1 MSKREIRAKRL
12 VAAVL
17 LAISVQMWS
26 APPLWAAEASVQT
39 ETSAAGEA
47 KETKETKNAKAADS
61 ETGGEADAGEE
72 ETVVVPVIGYSTRSA
87 AGSDYGVMPLAD
99 MAVDGALTGVTGING
114 SELVVD
120 KVNNNFFI
128 GTIQD
133 GGSFDKSSKNNAAI
147 GLDIRVDQ
155 NGNNSVFGIEA
166 TGWGESV
173 SVFGYNAT
181 ADNFG
186 SSFGAGARSEDGNG
200 SAFGYNAEAW
210 GGTGNSAFGYKAKA
224 ISGGYGVAVGSE
236 AIVEVDR
243 GIAIG
248 AFAHIEKYEGYA
260 EAGNIA
266 IGTEAH
272 TKALYSMAIGD
283 HADSTFKNSIAIGA
297 SSNTTAENQVSFGTA
312 WVSTEVIEWTARRS
326 LAGISDID
334 MEGALTGVNKIDMK
348 NGALTG
354 VSTINGN
361 VLVAMN
367 EDVTNKS
374 LAIGTGAAFINPYSS
389 AIIYKNA
396 IAIGNGTGVLGDG
409 SLAVGYYSDYN
420 AALAGGIG
428 SIALNG
434 WTNGGDYNVAIGG
447 SAIDADNV
455 VAIGYE
461 SYSDSSN
468 AVVIGSHAQ
477 AGRNSSVLGYAA
489 DAGYMNSV
497 AIGAYSRTTE
507 ENQVSFGHKAGDKYG
522 DGGRDTYSGDLFRS
536 LVNVADIEMHGALTG
551 VTGIDGVT
559 VSGTDA
565 STGLTVGVN
574 AVIGKTDTPFSST
587 GFAVAKD
594 GAVTAKTVNGATIT
608 GTGFNG
614 VTLSTDG
621 KVNGA
626 VITSNSFNGVTL
638 EKGADSHY
646 KVGGVDVTKMQT
658 DVAGKADAATVTALD
673 TRVGKSET
681 DIGTLKTTVGDS
693 SKGLVKDT
701 ADLKAAVGDSTTG
714 LAAVNTKVGALEGK
728 TANIGYAEATGTTVD
743 GVTMKAGNIGLG
755 GEWSWNETSKVYES
769 NGKGRLTGLTSIND
783 MNVFFG
789 SDGDGT
795 SIVMGTTLGYNAI
808 SVVGLGYGGT
818 IDGEAAVYVG
828 SNASALGNS
837 SVAIGAGA
845 SARESLSTALGG
857 DTEAAGENSTAVGN
871 GGRAKAENSVTLGYS
886 AKVGEGHTNSVAVG
900 ANSATTAADQV
911 AFGTG
916 EVKTVDG
923 AEVVTWTNRRSL
935 AGISDIDMAGNI
947 SLGGEWSWNDAG
959 TSYISNGLGNL
970 TGVTG
975 INGIEFFN
983 YDCGDGPV
991 LAIGSTIGNDST
1003 ANSVGLGINTII
1015 EGYGSVAI
1023 GVSTNVR
1030 GNGATGVGSGVS
1042 ADGENSVA
1050 VGSNAFATT
1059 DGATAVG
1066 SASRVYAEGGSALGY
1081 GTSVAAAH
1089 TNSVA
1094 IGAKSA
1100 TGAANQVS
1108 FGHKVGDRNEYGGS
1122 NFTDDLFRSLVN
1134 VADIEMHGALTGVT
1148 GIDGVTV
1155 SGTDASTG
1163 LTVGGNAVI
1172 GKTDTPFSSTGF
1184 AVAKDGAVTAKTVN
1198 GAAITSN
1205 SFNGVTLEKGADSHY
1220 KVGGVDVTKMQT
1232 DVAGKA
1238 DAATV
1243 TALDTRVGKS
1253 ETDIGTL
1260 KTTVGDSSKG
1270 LVKDTAD
1277 LKAAVGDSSKGLV
1290 KQVSDVDTAYKAAD
1304 TVLQGRAKTLE
1315 DKTAGISRSGSTT
1328 TLETNTSVSS
1338 SGITTN
1344 KATVSGATAT
1354 TLENGKLTVGAAAV
1368 QNTGFAVGSSS
1379 LNNGSLTI
1387 DGNNKLTT
1395 AGLTASKVTVGAVTV
1410 SGGKVSGLTDAAL
1423 SAVSTE
1429 AVTGKQLN
1437 ATNTTVSAL
1446 DTAYKAAD
1454 TQIRTD
1460 FAAADTTLQNNI
1472 DAKVAQTAYDTKMS
1486 DLDNAD
1492 NALSGRATALETKTA
1507 KFNTAGD
1514 NLTGMANITS
1524 TAATLGGVGFAS
1536 AGVMTGVASI
1546 DGIAIDASRNLSNA
1560 GTYNGVTVAAA
1571 GISGTSVFNGAAI
1584 TNNSFNGV
1592 TLEKSADNHYKVGGV
1607 DVSALKT
1614 TVDSISADGVGTADT
1629 AGIKRDTTGTATTT
1643 IETNTAISSSGITTN
1658 KATVS
1663 GATATTLENGKLTV
1677 GAATVQN
1684 TGFAVGSSS
1693 LNNGSLTVDGN
1704 NKLTTAGLTASKVT
1718 VGAVTVSGGKVSGL
1732 TDAALSA
1739 VSTEAVTGKQLN
1751 ATNTTVSALDTAYKA
1766 ADTQIRTDFAAADT
1780 TLQNNIDAKV
1790 AQTAYDTKM
1799 SALDS
1804 ADTALGSRAAAL
1816 ETAVNDSTTGLAA
1829 VNAKVGALDTA
1840 YQAADTQIRT
1850 DFAAADTALKT
1861 ELNTAIDEKAKK
1873 ATDLAGYGITDAYTK
1888 TAADEKITAATA
1900 DMATKTQVTADI
1912 GIAKTALESAYQ
1924 AADTALSDRAA
1935 ALETAATGM
1944 SYDAG
1949 KNTTTFTGGVT
1960 ATVLTAGEFK
1970 VGATGFGFG
1979 NDGALTAKTVNGI
1992 EIKKDESKV
2001 MVGGI
2006 DLTALS
2012 NGDVVTDNTKG
2023 IGRNQDTA
2031 TTTIETNTAISSS
2044 GITTNAVTASGTVK
2058 ASEFVEGSQKLSDKY
2073 AAKTALA
2080 DYTTTTDMNTK
2091 LADYATTT
2099 AVDTKLADYAKSDSV
2114 YSKAAADTAFAK
2126 AGDVDTLKTT
2136 VGDADGGLV
2145 KDVTE
2150 LQSGKADNATTLA
2163 GYGIADAYTQT
2174 EINEKIVE
2182 ATKDLATSA
2191 TVTDIQSGLD
2201 EVTGKTAGL
2210 SYDTASG
2217 SSKFSGSVVIGNEG
2231 AKTHTQITDDA
2242 IIFGEGTDKQV
2253 TVDASGIHVGKKAAG
2268 GIALYADADGTHID
2282 HTSLVTGSVTA
2293 DNLNGVAISGNA
2305 TDGLS
2310 VGGVSIKALSERLDS
2325 LEQDG
2330 VATADMG
2337 GIKRTDV
2344 VENSGKTIIEDTT
2357 SFTKDGLKTANLEA
2371 TTAALGGVNFAA
2383 GAVTGVSS
2391 INGVVFGS
2399 DGKIGGVSLSGG
2411 KVDGVDVGWL
2421 DQRVKSLED
2430 NGTGGG
2436 GTGGGGSSANTSGIH
2451 KPDGDTTNIEGNT
2464 SITTDGID
2472 TNKVNASD
2480 AIVVADGEKN
2490 KTVISKDGILVAEG
2504 EKNQVKIN
2512 EDGIHVGKNSS
2523 VVNDTDGFITDKG
2536 LYIGVSSSSDTS
2548 TAKFS
2553 VAPNGNLSSKAG
2565 DYGFSNTSADGAK
2578 FTHSGDTAYG
2588 TGSQLDT
2595 TIQGNKV
2602 TTGRIDTDELYV
2614 DGNKVTVAGGTIGQT
2629 DAVDNH
2635 LSGADADGNTV
2646 TNDFKTSAVNGT
2658 TQAAEKTSAD
2668 GKESTKTVNNTSAGG
2683 TSVTTSR
2690 TTTDSKD
2697 NVTVKESSFGTNE
2710 KGMTLSTSNKVT
2722 DKDGKVTKDT
2732 SGTTTM
2738 TGDSISVSKTTTTTE
2753 KDADGNEKEVTKT
2766 SGTTIGSGE
2775 VTLKREDGSTIEVG
2789 SAIEGMQSD
2798 MRELDGRV
2806 NRMGVEI
2813 KEVGALSAA
2822 LAGLHPQPENA
2833 NSRADF
2839 AMAMGSYEGKQALAL
2854 GGFYR
2859 PDKRTMLSIGAS
2871 TTSSKHMMNMG
2882 ISIAL
2887 DRLPEAERRAKEAAK
2902 AAGVEQETLNRVLE
2916 RLAALEQDNRRLQA
2930 DNEKRDV
2937 AYEKLAA
2944 NYTQLKEKYIEE
2956 TADRQQ
2962 PEQAEAEE

>member
-1 MSKREIRAKRL
+1 MYARAGFKD
-12 VAAVL
+12 
-17 LAISVQMWS
+17 SV
-26 APPLWAAEASVQT
+26 
-39 ETSAAGEA
+39 
-47 KETKETKNAKAADS
+47 
-61 ETGGEADAGEE
+61 
-72 ETVVVPVIGYSTRSA
+72 
-87 AGSDYGVMPLAD
+87 
-99 MAVDGALTGVTGING
+99 
-114 SELVVD
+114 
-120 KVNNNFFI
+120 
-128 GTIQD
+128 
-133 GGSFDKSSKNNAAI
+133 AI
-147 GLDIRVDQ
+147 GF
-155 NGNNSVFGIEA
+155 S
-166 TGWGESV
+166 S
-173 SVFGYNAT
+173 NAT
-181 ADNFG
+181 ADN
-186 SSFGAGARSEDGNG
+186 
-200 SAFGYNAEAW
+200 
-210 GGTGNSAFGYKAKA
+210 
-224 ISGGYGVAVGSE
+224 
-236 AIVEVDR
+236 
-243 GIAIG
+243 
-248 AFAHIEKYEGYA
+248 
-260 EAGNIA
+260 
-266 IGTEAH
+266 
-272 TKALYSMAIGD
+272 M
-283 HADSTFKNSIAIGA
+283 
-297 SSNTTAENQVSFGTA
+297 VSFGVTENGG
-312 WVSTEVIEWTARRS
+312 STWTTRRS
-326 LAGISDID
+326 LEGIANID
-334 MEGALTGVNKIDMK
+334 MEGTINLGGTWTKNASGIYESNGKGKLTGLTSINDTEVFIGNDGDALVVNI
-348 NGALTG
+348 GAYLGPNAMGTISLG
-354 VSTINGN
+354 EGNYVDGSYAISLGYNVTTEGSYSVS
-361 VLVAMN
+361 
-367 EDVTNKS
+367 
-374 LAIGTGAAFINPYSS
+374 IGAVSS
-389 AIIYKNA
+389 ATKDHSTALGGDAYAEGVGSTA
-396 IAIGNGTGVLGDG
+396 I
-409 SLAVGYYSDYN
+409 GYYSRIEGEN
-420 AALAGGIG
+420 STALGANSTVAAEH
-428 SIALNG
+428 
-434 WTNGGDYNVAIGG
+434 T
-447 SAIDADNV
+447 
-455 VAIGYE
+455 
-461 SYSDSSN
+461 
-468 AVVIGSHAQ
+468 
-477 AGRNSSVLGYAA
+477 
-489 DAGYMNSV
+489 NSV
-497 AIGAYSRTTE
+497 AIGSESATSAADQVSFGHKAGDKQSTSGSATYDTDLFRSLVNVADIDMHGNISLGGEWKENTTSGLYESNGKGELNGVTSINGVIFAKDSMNNQEGLLIGTLAPDTYYSGSWSVMIGTNIDNQAIDAVGIGNDIKLTGDGSVAIGNSAEALSSGGGYPTAIGFSARAIGDDVVAIGAKSYAEHEYSVALGNDSSTSA

-522 DGGRDTYSGDLFRS
+522 DGGRDTY
-536 LVNVADIEMHGALTG
+536 
-551 VTGIDGVT
+551 
-559 VSGTDA
+559 
-565 STGLTVGVN
+565 
-574 AVIGKTDTPFSST
+574 
-587 GFAVAKD
+587 
-594 GAVTAKTVNGATIT
+594 
-608 GTGFNG
+608 
-614 VTLSTDG
+614 
-621 KVNGA
+621 
-626 VITSNSFNGVTL
+626 
-638 EKGADSHY
+638 
-646 KVGGVDVTKMQT
+646 
-658 DVAGKADAATVTALD
+658 
-673 TRVGKSET
+673 
-681 DIGTLKTTVGDS
+681 
-693 SKGLVKDT
+693 
-701 ADLKAAVGDSTTG
+701 
-714 LAAVNTKVGALEGK
+714 
-728 TANIGYAEATGTTVD
+728 
-743 GVTMKAGNIGLG
+743 
-755 GEWSWNETSKVYES
+755 
-769 NGKGRLTGLTSIND
+769 
-783 MNVFFG
+783 G
-789 SDGDGT
+789 S
-795 SIVMGTTLGYNAI
+795 
-808 SVVGLGYGGT
+808 
-818 IDGEAAVYVG
+818 
-828 SNASALGNS
+828 
-837 SVAIGAGA
+837 
-845 SARESLSTALGG
+845 
-857 DTEAAGENSTAVGN
+857 
-871 GGRAKAENSVTLGYS
+871 
-886 AKVGEGHTNSVAVG
+886 
-900 ANSATTAADQV
+900 
-911 AFGTG
+911 
-916 EVKTVDG
+916 
-923 AEVVTWTNRRSL
+923 
-935 AGISDIDMAGNI
+935 
-947 SLGGEWSWNDAG
+947 
-959 TSYISNGLGNL
+959 
-970 TGVTG
+970 
-975 INGIEFFN
+975 
-983 YDCGDGPV
+983 
-991 LAIGSTIGNDST
+991 
-1003 ANSVGLGINTII
+1003 
-1015 EGYGSVAI
+1015 
-1023 GVSTNVR
+1023 
-1030 GNGATGVGSGVS
+1030 
-1042 ADGENSVA
+1042 
-1050 VGSNAFATT
+1050 
-1059 DGATAVG
+1059 
-1066 SASRVYAEGGSALGY
+1066 
-1081 GTSVAAAH
+1081 
-1089 TNSVA
+1089 
-1094 IGAKSA
+1094 
-1100 TGAANQVS
+1100 
-1108 FGHKVGDRNEYGGS
+1108 
-1122 NFTDDLFRSLVN
+1122 DLFRSLVN

-1198 GAAITSN
+1198 GATITGTGFNGVTLSTDGKVNGAAITSN

-1238 DAATV
+1238 DAATTLTGYGITDAYTKTETDTAVGKKADKATTLTGYGITDAYTKTAADAKITAATADMATKTQV
-1243 TALDTRVGKS
+1243 TA
-1253 ETDIGTL
+1253 DIGTAKTALESAYQAADTALGSRSAALETKTAKFNTAGDNLTGMANITSTAATLGGVGFASAGVMTGVASIDDIAIDASRNLSNAGTYNGVTVAAAGISGTSVFNGAAITNNSFNGVTLEKGVDNHYKVGGVDVSEL
-1260 KTTVGDSSKG
+1260 KTTVDSISADG
-1270 LVKDTAD
+1270 VGTAD
-1277 LKAAVGDSSKGLV
+1277 
-1290 KQVSDVDTAYKAAD
+1290 
-1304 TVLQGRAKTLE
+1304 
-1315 DKTAGISRSGSTT
+1315 TAGIKRDTTGTT
-1328 TLETNTSVSS
+1328 TTSIETNTKISS

-1344 KATVSGATAT
+1344 KVTVSGATAT
-1354 TLENGKLTVGAAAV
+1354 TLENGKLTVGAATV
-1368 QNTGFAVGSSS
+1368 QNIGFAVGSSS
-1379 LNNGSLTI
+1379 LNNGSLTV

-1423 SAVSTE
+1423 SVVSTE

-1472 DAKVAQTAYDTKMS
+1472 DAKVAQAAYDTKMS
-1486 DLDNAD
+1486 D
-1492 NALSGRATALETKTA
+1492 
-1507 KFNTAGD
+1507 
-1514 NLTGMANITS
+1514 
-1524 TAATLGGVGFAS
+1524 
-1536 AGVMTGVASI
+1536 
-1546 DGIAIDASRNLSNA
+1546 
-1560 GTYNGVTVAAA
+1560 
-1571 GISGTSVFNGAAI
+1571 
-1584 TNNSFNGV
+1584 
-1592 TLEKSADNHYKVGGV
+1592 
-1607 DVSALKT
+1607 
-1614 TVDSISADGVGTADT
+1614 
-1629 AGIKRDTTGTATTT
+1629 
-1643 IETNTAISSSGITTN
+1643 
-1658 KATVS
+1658 
-1663 GATATTLENGKLTV
+1663 
-1677 GAATVQN
+1677 
-1684 TGFAVGSSS
+1684 
-1693 LNNGSLTVDGN
+1693 
-1704 NKLTTAGLTASKVT
+1704 
-1718 VGAVTVSGGKVSGL
+1718 
-1732 TDAALSA
+1732 
-1739 VSTEAVTGKQLN
+1739 
-1751 ATNTTVSALDTAYKA
+1751 
-1766 ADTQIRTDFAAADT
+1766 
-1780 TLQNNIDAKV
+1780 
-1790 AQTAYDTKM
+1790 
-1799 SALDS
+1799 LDS

-1850 DFAAADTALKT
+1850 DFA
-1861 ELNTAIDEKAKK
+1861 
-1873 ATDLAGYGITDAYTK
+1873 
-1888 TAADEKITAATA
+1888 
-1900 DMATKTQVTADI
+1900 
-1912 GIAKTALESAYQ
+1912 

-2091 LADYATTT
+2091 FADYATTT

-2136 VGDADGGLV
+2136 VGDTDGGLV
-2145 KDVTE
+2145 KDVKD

-2191 TVTDIQSGLD
+2191 TVTDIQSGLE

-2371 TTAALGGVNFAA
+2371 ATAALGGVNFAA

-2480 AIVVADGEKN
+2480 SIVVADGEKN

-2602 TTGRIDTDELYV
+2602 TTGRIDTEELYV
-2614 DGNKVTVAGGTIGQT
+2614 DGNKVTVAGGTINQT
-2629 DAVDNH
+2629 DAVNNH

-2668 GKESTKTVNNTSAGG
+2668 GKESSKTVNNTSAGG

-2710 KGMTLSTSNKVT
+2710 KGMTLSMSNKVT

-2732 SGTTTM
+2732 SGTITM

-2806 NRMGVEI
+2806 SRMGVEI

-2839 AMAMGSYEGKQALAL
+2839 AMAMGSYEGKQALAV

-2944 NYTQLKEKYIEE
+2944 DYTQLKEKYIEE

>member
-133 GGSFDKSSKNNAAI
+133 DGSFNKDSKNNAAI
-147 GLDIRVDQ
+147 GLGIRVDG

-166 TGWGESV
+166 TAWGESV

-181 ADNFG
+181 ADDFA
-186 SSFGAGARSEDGNG
+186 SAFGAGARSEDGHG

-312 WVSTEVIEWTARRS
+312 WVNIVDGEEVIEWTARRS
-326 LAGISDID
+326 LAGISDIE
-334 MEGALTGVNKIDMK
+334 MAGALTGLNKIDMK

-361 VLVAMN
+361 VIVPMN

-389 AIIYKNA
+389 EIIYKNA

-489 DAGYMNSV
+489 DAGYTNSV

-507 ENQVSFGHKAGDKYG
+507 ENQVSFGHKAGDYNVE
-522 DGGRDTYSGDLFRS
+522 DGSNFTDDLFRS
-536 LVNVADIEMHGALTG
+536 LVNVADIDMH
-551 VTGIDGVT
+551 
-559 VSGTDA
+559 
-565 STGLTVGVN
+565 
-574 AVIGKTDTPFSST
+574 
-587 GFAVAKD
+587 
-594 GAVTAKTVNGATIT
+594 
-608 GTGFNG
+608 
-614 VTLSTDG
+614 
-621 KVNGA
+621 
-626 VITSNSFNGVTL
+626 
-638 EKGADSHY
+638 
-646 KVGGVDVTKMQT
+646 
-658 DVAGKADAATVTALD
+658 
-673 TRVGKSET
+673 
-681 DIGTLKTTVGDS
+681 
-693 SKGLVKDT
+693 
-701 ADLKAAVGDSTTG
+701 
-714 LAAVNTKVGALEGK
+714 
-728 TANIGYAEATGTTVD
+728 
-743 GVTMKAGNIGLG
+743 
-755 GEWSWNETSKVYES
+755 
-769 NGKGRLTGLTSIND
+769 
-783 MNVFFG
+783 
-789 SDGDGT
+789 
-795 SIVMGTTLGYNAI
+795 
-808 SVVGLGYGGT
+808 
-818 IDGEAAVYVG
+818 
-828 SNASALGNS
+828 
-837 SVAIGAGA
+837 
-845 SARESLSTALGG
+845 
-857 DTEAAGENSTAVGN
+857 
-871 GGRAKAENSVTLGYS
+871 
-886 AKVGEGHTNSVAVG
+886 
-900 ANSATTAADQV
+900 
-911 AFGTG
+911 
-916 EVKTVDG
+916 
-923 AEVVTWTNRRSL
+923 
-935 AGISDIDMAGNI
+935 GNI
-947 SLGGEWSWNDAG
+947 SLGGEWKENTTSGLYESNGKGELNGVTSINGVIFAKDSMNNQEGLLIGTPASG
-959 TSYISNGLGNL
+959 TSFYGDTSVMISLNIDNSAIDAVGIGNNIKL
-970 TGVTG
+970 TG
-975 INGIEFFN
+975 
-983 YDCGDGPV
+983 D
-991 LAIGSTIGNDST
+991 
-1003 ANSVGLGINTII
+1003 
-1015 EGYGSVAI
+1015 GSVAI
-1023 GVSTNVR
+1023 GY
-1030 GNGATGVGSGVS
+1030 GAE
-1042 ADGENSVA
+1042 AM
-1050 VGSNAFATT
+1050 SNMAMYP
-1059 DGATAVG
+1059 TAIG
-1066 SASRVYAEGGSALGY
+1066 FYARAIGDE
-1081 GTSVAAAH
+1081 V
-1089 TNSVA
+1089 VA
-1094 IGAKSA
+1094 IGGSSYAVHEFSVALGDDSSTSA
-1100 TGAANQVS
+1100 ENQVS
-1108 FGHKVGDRNEYGGS
+1108 FGHKAGDKFGDGGRD
-1122 NFTDDLFRSLVN
+1122 TYRDDLFRSLVN

-1198 GAAITSN
+1198 GATITGTGFNGVTLSTDGKVNGAVITSN

-1354 TLENGKLTVGAAAV
+1354 TLENGKLTVGAATV

-1379 LNNGSLTI
+1379 LNNGSLTV

-1423 SAVSTE
+1423 SVVSTE

-1486 DLDNAD
+1486 ALDNAD
-1492 NALSGRATALETKTA
+1492 TALGSRATALETKTA

-1592 TLEKSADNHYKVGGV
+1592 TLEKGVDNHYKVGGV

-1629 AGIKRDTTGTATTT
+1629 AGIKRDTTGTATTS
-1643 IETNTAISSSGITTN
+1643 IETNTKISSSGITTN

-1732 TDAALSA
+1732 TDAALSV

-1799 SALDS
+1799 SDLDS

-1829 VNAKVGALDTA
+1829 VNTKVGALDTA

-1912 GIAKTALESAYQ
+1912 GTAKTALESAYQ
-1924 AADTALSDRAA
+1924 AADTALSNRAA

-2058 ASEFVEGSQKLSDKY
+2058 AGEFVEGDKKLSDKY

-2145 KDVTE
+2145 KDVKD

-2371 TTAALGGVNFAA
+2371 ATAALGGVNFAA

-2451 KPDGDTTNIEGNT
+2451 KPDRDTTNIEGNT

-2480 AIVVADGEKN
+2480 SIVVADGEKN

-2614 DGNKVTVAGGTIGQT
+2614 DGNKVTVAGGTIDKT
-2629 DAVDNH
+2629 DAVNNH

-2683 TSVTTSR
+2683 TGVTTSK

-2839 AMAMGSYEGKQALAL
+2839 AMAMGSYEGKQALAV

-2887 DRLPEAERRAKEAAK
+2887 DRLPEAERKAKEAAK

-2944 NYTQLKEKYIEE
+2944 DYTQLKEKYIEE

>member
-39 ETSAAGEA
+39 ETSAAGEP
-47 KETKETKNAKAADS
+47 KETKDAKAADS
-61 ETGGEADAGEE
+61 ETGGEADADEE

-99 MAVDGALTGVTGING
+99 MAVDGALTGVTGINDAKFYADTHDLLLGYDAKSQGTGTVALGSDANAGGQYSTAIGASASATAENSSALGMYARAGFKDSVAIGFSSNATADNMVSFGVTENGGSTWTTRRSLEGIANIDMEGALTGVTGING

-128 GTIQD
+128 GTTEYD
-133 GGSFDKSSKNNAAI
+133 DFDKKSKNRAVI
-147 GLDIRVDQ
+147 GLGILADPYDNI
-155 NGNNSVFGIEA
+155 SVFGTSAE
-166 TGWGESV
+166 GCGESASAFGYDASADEFA
-173 SVFGYNAT
+173 SVFGSGANA
-181 ADNFG
+181 A
-186 SSFGAGARSEDGNG
+186 SNG
-200 SAFGYNAEAW
+200 SAFGYNAEAVEQY
-210 GGTGNSAFGYKAKA
+210 TSAFGSGAVAGDNHTIAVGYSAKSA
-224 ISGGYGVAVGSE
+224 GTYSIAVGSE

-248 AFAHIEKYEGYA
+248 AFAHIEKYGGYA

-272 TKALYSMAIGD
+272 TNALYSMAIGD
-283 HADSTFKNSIAIGA
+283 RADSTFKNSIAIGA
-297 SSNTTAENQVSFGTA
+297 SSNTTAENQVSFGTGR
-312 WVSTEVIEWTARRS
+312 VNTVNGNEVITWDKRRS

-334 MEGALTGVNKIDMK
+334 MEGALTGV
-348 NGALTG
+348 T
-354 VSTINGN
+354 SINGS
-361 VLVAMN
+361 VLAAMN

-374 LAIGTGAAFINPYSS
+374 LAIGAGAVFMDPDSS
-389 AIIYKNA
+389 VTTISKNA
-396 IAIGNGTGVLGDG
+396 IAIGNGTKVLGDG
-409 SLAVGYYSDYN
+409 SLAIGYYAYQRVG
-420 AALAGGIG
+420 AYAGGIE
-428 SIALNG
+428 SIAING
-434 WTNGGDYNVAIGG
+434 WVSLEANYNIAIGG
-447 SAIDADNV
+447 SVVDADNV
-455 VAIGYE
+455 VAIGYNAA
-461 SYSDSSN
+461 SDSSN
-468 AVVIGSHAQ
+468 AVAIGSNTYASYDGT
-477 AGRNSSVLGYAA
+477 ALGYAA
-489 DAGYMNSV
+489 QGTYHNAV
-497 AIGAYSRTTE
+497 AIGAYSGTTE
-507 ENQVSFGHKAGDKYG
+507 ENQVSFGHKVGDRNYADGSDYSDDLFRSLVNVADIDMHGNISLGGEWKENTTSGLYESNGKGELNGVTSINGVIFAKDSMNNQEGLLIGTLASGTSFYGAASVMIGLNIDNSAIDAVGIDNYAKVSGDGSVAIGYGAEAMSNMAMYPTAIGFFARAIGDDVVAIGAYSYAEHEYSVALGDDSSTSAENQVSFGHKAGDKYG
-522 DGGRDTYSGDLFRS
+522 DGGRDTYR
-536 LVNVADIEMHGALTG
+536 
-551 VTGIDGVT
+551 
-559 VSGTDA
+559 
-565 STGLTVGVN
+565 
-574 AVIGKTDTPFSST
+574 
-587 GFAVAKD
+587 
-594 GAVTAKTVNGATIT
+594 
-608 GTGFNG
+608 
-614 VTLSTDG
+614 
-621 KVNGA
+621 
-626 VITSNSFNGVTL
+626 
-638 EKGADSHY
+638 
-646 KVGGVDVTKMQT
+646 
-658 DVAGKADAATVTALD
+658 
-673 TRVGKSET
+673 
-681 DIGTLKTTVGDS
+681 
-693 SKGLVKDT
+693 
-701 ADLKAAVGDSTTG
+701 
-714 LAAVNTKVGALEGK
+714 
-728 TANIGYAEATGTTVD
+728 
-743 GVTMKAGNIGLG
+743 
-755 GEWSWNETSKVYES
+755 
-769 NGKGRLTGLTSIND
+769 
-783 MNVFFG
+783 
-789 SDGDGT
+789 
-795 SIVMGTTLGYNAI
+795 
-808 SVVGLGYGGT
+808 
-818 IDGEAAVYVG
+818 
-828 SNASALGNS
+828 
-837 SVAIGAGA
+837 
-845 SARESLSTALGG
+845 
-857 DTEAAGENSTAVGN
+857 
-871 GGRAKAENSVTLGYS
+871 
-886 AKVGEGHTNSVAVG
+886 
-900 ANSATTAADQV
+900 
-911 AFGTG
+911 
-916 EVKTVDG
+916 
-923 AEVVTWTNRRSL
+923 
-935 AGISDIDMAGNI
+935 
-947 SLGGEWSWNDAG
+947 
-959 TSYISNGLGNL
+959 
-970 TGVTG
+970 
-975 INGIEFFN
+975 
-983 YDCGDGPV
+983 
-991 LAIGSTIGNDST
+991 
-1003 ANSVGLGINTII
+1003 
-1015 EGYGSVAI
+1015 
-1023 GVSTNVR
+1023 
-1030 GNGATGVGSGVS
+1030 
-1042 ADGENSVA
+1042 
-1050 VGSNAFATT
+1050 
-1059 DGATAVG
+1059 
-1066 SASRVYAEGGSALGY
+1066 
-1081 GTSVAAAH
+1081 
-1089 TNSVA
+1089 
-1094 IGAKSA
+1094 
-1100 TGAANQVS
+1100 
-1108 FGHKVGDRNEYGGS
+1108 
-1122 NFTDDLFRSLVN
+1122 DDLFRSLVN

-1184 AVAKDGAVTAKTVN
+1184 AVAKDGAVTAKTVNGATITGTSFNGVTLSTDGKVN

-1344 KATVSGATAT
+1344 KVTVSGATAT
-1354 TLENGKLTVGAAAV
+1354 TLENGKLTVGAATV

-1379 LNNGSLTI
+1379 LNNGSLTV

-1395 AGLTASKVTVGAVTV
+1395 AGLTASKVTVGTVTV

-1446 DTAYKAAD
+1446 DTAYQAAD

-1486 DLDNAD
+1486 ALDSAD

-1592 TLEKSADNHYKVGGV
+1592 TLEKGADNHYKVGGV

-1643 IETNTAISSSGITTN
+1643 IETNTKISSSGITTN
-1658 KATVS
+1658 KVTVS

-1718 VGAVTVSGGKVSGL
+1718 VGTVTVSGGKVSGL

-1751 ATNTTVSALDTAYKA
+1751 ATNTTVSALDTAY
-1766 ADTQIRTDFAAADT
+1766 
-1780 TLQNNIDAKV
+1780 
-1790 AQTAYDTKM
+1790 
-1799 SALDS
+1799 
-1804 ADTALGSRAAAL
+1804 
-1816 ETAVNDSTTGLAA
+1816 
-1829 VNAKVGALDTA
+1829 
-1840 YQAADTQIRT
+1840 QAADTQIRT
-1850 DFAAADTALKT
+1850 DFAAADNALKT

-1888 TAADEKITAATA
+1888 NDADAKITAATA

-1912 GIAKTALESAYQ
+1912 GTAKTALESAYQ
-1924 AADTALSDRAA
+1924 AADTALSNRAA

-2058 ASEFVEGSQKLSDKY
+2058 AGEFVEGDKKLSDKY

-2091 LADYATTT
+2091 FADYATTT

-2136 VGDADGGLV
+2136 VGDTDGGLV
-2145 KDVTE
+2145 KDVKD
-2150 LQSGKADNATTLA
+2150 LQSGKADKATTLA

-2191 TVTDIQSGLD
+2191 TVTDIQSGLE

-2371 TTAALGGVNFAA
+2371 ATAALGGVNFAA

-2451 KPDGDTTNIEGNT
+2451 KPDRDTTNIEGNT
-2464 SITTDGID
+2464 SITTDGIE

-2635 LSGADADGNTV
+2635 LSGTDADGNTV

-2683 TSVTTSR
+2683 TGVTTSR

-2806 NRMGVEI
+2806 SRMGVEI

-2839 AMAMGSYEGKQALAL
+2839 AMAMGSYEGKQALAV

-2944 NYTQLKEKYIEE
+2944 DYTQLKEKYIEE

>member
-39 ETSAAGEA
+39 KTSAAGEA
-47 KETKETKNAKAADS
+47 KETKDAKDAKAADS

-99 MAVDGALTGVTGING
+99 TAVDGALTGVTGING

-133 GGSFDKSSKNNAAI
+133 GDSFDKNSKNNAAI

-210 GGTGNSAFGYKAKA
+210 GGNGNSAFGYNAKA
-224 ISGGYGVAVGSE
+224 ISGGYGVAVGAE
-236 AIVEVDR
+236 AKVESAG

-248 AFAHIEKYEGYA
+248 GLANVEDTKGSFIG
-260 EAGNIA
+260 GIA
-266 IGTEAH
+266 IGQEAH
-272 TKALYSMAIGD
+272 TNNERSIAIGYD
-283 HADSTFKNSIAIGA
+283 AESTLKNSIAIGA
-297 SSNTTAENQVSFGTA
+297 ESNTTAENQVSFGTGS
-312 WVSTEVIEWTARRS
+312 VNTVNGNEVITWDKRRS

-374 LAIGTGAAFINPYSS
+374 LAIGTGAVFSSSS
-389 AIIYKNA
+389 ATIYKNA
-396 IAIGNGTGVLGDG
+396 IAIGNGAYAGGNG
-409 SLAVGYYSDYN
+409 SLAIGFDSNGN
-420 AALAGGIG
+420 AAAAGGVG
-428 SIALNG
+428 SISLNARASGDHNVIISG
-434 WTNGGDYNVAIGG
+434 WADAYDSVVIGYG
-447 SAIDADNV
+447 AGTDNSNV
-455 VAIGYE
+455 VAIGNG
-461 SYSDSSN
+461 SYGGGN
-468 AVVIGSHAQ
+468 GTA
-477 AGRNSSVLGYAA
+477 LGYAA
-489 DAGYMNSV
+489 GTEGYNSV
-497 AIGAYSRTTE
+497 AIGAKSSVASGDD
-507 ENQVSFGHKAGDKYG
+507 NKVSFGHKVGDLNYA
-522 DGGRDTYSGDLFRS
+522 DGSDYSDDLFRS
-536 LVNVADIEMHGALTG
+536 LINVADIDMH
-551 VTGIDGVT
+551 
-559 VSGTDA
+559 
-565 STGLTVGVN
+565 
-574 AVIGKTDTPFSST
+574 
-587 GFAVAKD
+587 
-594 GAVTAKTVNGATIT
+594 
-608 GTGFNG
+608 
-614 VTLSTDG
+614 
-621 KVNGA
+621 
-626 VITSNSFNGVTL
+626 
-638 EKGADSHY
+638 
-646 KVGGVDVTKMQT
+646 
-658 DVAGKADAATVTALD
+658 
-673 TRVGKSET
+673 
-681 DIGTLKTTVGDS
+681 
-693 SKGLVKDT
+693 
-701 ADLKAAVGDSTTG
+701 
-714 LAAVNTKVGALEGK
+714 
-728 TANIGYAEATGTTVD
+728 
-743 GVTMKAGNIGLG
+743 
-755 GEWSWNETSKVYES
+755 
-769 NGKGRLTGLTSIND
+769 
-783 MNVFFG
+783 
-789 SDGDGT
+789 
-795 SIVMGTTLGYNAI
+795 
-808 SVVGLGYGGT
+808 
-818 IDGEAAVYVG
+818 
-828 SNASALGNS
+828 
-837 SVAIGAGA
+837 
-845 SARESLSTALGG
+845 
-857 DTEAAGENSTAVGN
+857 
-871 GGRAKAENSVTLGYS
+871 
-886 AKVGEGHTNSVAVG
+886 
-900 ANSATTAADQV
+900 
-911 AFGTG
+911 
-916 EVKTVDG
+916 
-923 AEVVTWTNRRSL
+923 
-935 AGISDIDMAGNI
+935 GNI
-947 SLGGEWSWNDAG
+947 SLGGEWKENTTSGLYESNGKGELNGVTSINGVIFAKDSMNNDGGLLIGTPASG
-959 TSYISNGLGNL
+959 TSFYGATSVMIGLN
-970 TGVTG
+970 
-975 INGIEFFN
+975 IDNS
-983 YDCGDGPV
+983 
-991 LAIGSTIGNDST
+991 AIDAVGIGNNIKLAGD
-1003 ANSVGLGINTII
+1003 
-1015 EGYGSVAI
+1015 GSVAI
-1023 GVSTNVR
+1023 GY
-1030 GNGATGVGSGVS
+1030 GAE
-1042 ADGENSVA
+1042 AM
-1050 VGSNAFATT
+1050 SNMAMYP
-1059 DGATAVG
+1059 TAIG
-1066 SASRVYAEGGSALGY
+1066 FYARAIGDD
-1081 GTSVAAAH
+1081 V
-1089 TNSVA
+1089 VA
-1094 IGAKSA
+1094 IGAYSYAEHEYSVALGDDSSTSA
-1100 TGAANQVS
+1100 EKQVS
-1108 FGHKVGDRNEYGGS
+1108 FGHKASDKFGDGGRD
-1122 NFTDDLFRSLVN
+1122 TYRDDLFRSLVN

-1198 GAAITSN
+1198 GATITGTGFNGVTLSTDGKVNGAVITSN

-1354 TLENGKLTVGAAAV
+1354 TLENGKLTVGAATV

-1379 LNNGSLTI
+1379 LNNGSLTV

-1423 SAVSTE
+1423 SVVSTE

-1472 DAKVAQTAYDTKMS
+1472 NAKVAQTAYDTKMS
-1486 DLDNAD
+1486 ALDNAD

-1592 TLEKSADNHYKVGGV
+1592 TLEKGADNHYKVGDIDLTALSNG
-1607 DVSALKT
+1607 DVVTDNTK
-1614 TVDSISADGVGTADT
+1614 
-1629 AGIKRDTTGTATTT
+1629 GIDRNQDTATTT
-1643 IETNTAISSSGITTN
+1643 IETNTKISSSGITTN

-1732 TDAALSA
+1732 TDAALSV

-1790 AQTAYDTKM
+1790 AQAAYDTKM
-1799 SALDS
+1799 SDLDS

-1912 GIAKTALESAYQ
+1912 GTAKTALESAYQ

-2058 ASEFVEGSQKLSDKY
+2058 AGEFVEGSQKLSDKY

-2091 LADYATTT
+2091 FADYATTT

-2136 VGDADGGLV
+2136 VGDTDGGLV
-2145 KDVTE
+2145 KDVKD

-2163 GYGIADAYTQT
+2163 GYGITDAYTQT

-2371 TTAALGGVNFAA
+2371 ATAALGGVNFAA

-2451 KPDGDTTNIEGNT
+2451 KPDGGTTNIEGNT

-2480 AIVVADGEKN
+2480 SIVVADGEKN

-2578 FTHSGDTAYG
+2578 FTHSGDTVYG

-2614 DGNKVTVAGGTIGQT
+2614 DGNKVTVAGGTISQT
-2629 DAVDNH
+2629 DAVNNH

-2683 TSVTTSR
+2683 TGVTTSK

-2839 AMAMGSYEGKQALAL
+2839 AMAMGSYEGKQALAV

-2887 DRLPEAERRAKEAAK
+2887 DRLPEAERKAKEAAK

-2944 NYTQLKEKYIEE
+2944 DYTQLKEKYIEE

>member
-26 APPLWAAEASVQT
+26 APPLWAAEASVQA

-99 MAVDGALTGVTGING
+99 MAVDGALTGVTSINDAKFYADSHDLLLGYDAKSQGTGTVALG
-114 SELVVD
+114 SD
-120 KVNNNFFI
+120 ANA
-128 GTIQD
+128 
-133 GGSFDKSSKNNAAI
+133 GGQYSTAI
-147 GLDIRVDQ
+147 GASASATAE
-155 NGNNSVFGIEA
+155 NSSALGMYARAGFKD
-166 TGWGESV
+166 SV
-173 SVFGYNAT
+173 AIGFSSNAT
-181 ADNFG
+181 ADN
-186 SSFGAGARSEDGNG
+186 
-200 SAFGYNAEAW
+200 
-210 GGTGNSAFGYKAKA
+210 
-224 ISGGYGVAVGSE
+224 
-236 AIVEVDR
+236 
-243 GIAIG
+243 
-248 AFAHIEKYEGYA
+248 
-260 EAGNIA
+260 
-266 IGTEAH
+266 
-272 TKALYSMAIGD
+272 M
-283 HADSTFKNSIAIGA
+283 
-297 SSNTTAENQVSFGTA
+297 VSFGVTENGG
-312 WVSTEVIEWTARRS
+312 STWTTRRS
-326 LAGISDID
+326 LEGIANID
-334 MEGALTGVNKIDMK
+334 MH
-348 NGALTG
+348 
-354 VSTINGN
+354 
-361 VLVAMN
+361 
-367 EDVTNKS
+367 
-374 LAIGTGAAFINPYSS
+374 
-389 AIIYKNA
+389 
-396 IAIGNGTGVLGDG
+396 
-409 SLAVGYYSDYN
+409 
-420 AALAGGIG
+420 GG
-428 SIALNG
+428 
-434 WTNGGDYNVAIGG
+434 
-447 SAIDADNV
+447 
-455 VAIGYE
+455 
-461 SYSDSSN
+461 
-468 AVVIGSHAQ
+468 
-477 AGRNSSVLGYAA
+477 
-489 DAGYMNSV
+489 
-497 AIGAYSRTTE
+497 
-507 ENQVSFGHKAGDKYG
+507 
-522 DGGRDTYSGDLFRS
+522 
-536 LVNVADIEMHGALTG
+536 LTG
-551 VTGIDGVT
+551 VTGINNGDFILDVENSRVGIG
-559 VSGTDA
+559 SGIDLSEDA
-565 STGLTVGVN
+565 NNGI
-574 AVIGKTDTPFSST
+574 AIGMN
-587 GFAVAKD
+587 V
-594 GAVTAKTVNGATIT
+594 
-608 GTGFNG
+608 
-614 VTLSTDG
+614 
-621 KVNGA
+621 
-626 VITSNSFNGVTL
+626 
-638 EKGADSHY
+638 
-646 KVGGVDVTKMQT
+646 
-658 DVAGKADAATVTALD
+658 TVTA
-673 TRVGKSET
+673 G
-681 DIGTLKTTVGDS
+681 
-693 SKGLVKDT
+693 
-701 ADLKAAVGDSTTG
+701 
-714 LAAVNTKVGALEGK
+714 
-728 TANIGYAEATGTTVD
+728 VD
-743 GVTMKAGNIGLG
+743 GIAIGG
-755 GEWSWNETSKVYES
+755 AS
-769 NGKGRLTGLTSIND
+769 
-783 MNVFFG
+783 
-789 SDGDGT
+789 
-795 SIVMGTTLGYNAI
+795 
-808 SVVGLGYGGT
+808 
-818 IDGEAAVYVG
+818 
-828 SNASALGNS
+828 SALATNS
-837 SVAIGAGA
+837 IAIGGGA
-845 SARESLSTALGG
+845 VARAAEGISL
-857 DTEAAGENSTAVGN
+857 GED
-871 GGRAKAENSVTLGYS
+871 AE
-886 AKVGEGHTNSVAVG
+886 VGEGHTNSVAIG
-900 ANSATTAADQV
+900 YRSSTTAANQV
-911 AFGTG
+911 SFGQWSSTKN
-916 EVKTVDG
+916 E
-923 AEVVTWTNRRSL
+923 WTNRRSL

-947 SLGGEWSWNDAG
+947 SLGGGLDWYNDDNGKTHWKSNGKGELTGVSSINGVIFHMDVNDDEFVTAIGVDSDARACGTAFGWSARAEGAYGTAVGYVAETDDDWGVALGYNAVVKKMAGTALGANALVSHYNSVAIGSDSATTAENQVAFGKGTVTTVDGKEVVSWSDRRSLAGISDIDMHGNISLGGEWSWNDAG
-959 TSYISNGLGNL
+959 TSYKSNGLGNL
-970 TGVTG
+970 TGVIG
-975 INGIEFFN
+975 INGIEFLN

-1003 ANSVGLGINTII
+1003 ANSVGLGINNTI
-1015 EGYGSVAI
+1015 EGYSSVSI
-1023 GVSTNVR
+1023 GVGTNVS
-1030 GNGATGVGSGVS
+1030 GNDATGVGSGVS

-1050 VGSNAFATT
+1050 VGSNAFATA

-1184 AVAKDGAVTAKTVN
+1184 AVAKDGAVTAKTVNGATITGTAFNGVTLSTDGKVN

-1354 TLENGKLTVGAAAV
+1354 TLENGKLTVGAATV

-1379 LNNGSLTI
+1379 LNNGSLTV

-1446 DTAYKAAD
+1446 DTAYQAAD

-1486 DLDNAD
+1486 ALDSAD

-1546 DGIAIDASRNLSNA
+1546 DGIAIDASRNLSKA
-1560 GTYNGVTVAAA
+1560 GTYNGVTVAVA

-1592 TLEKSADNHYKVGGV
+1592 TLEKGADNHYKVGGV

-1751 ATNTTVSALDTAYKA
+1751 ATNTTVSALDTAYQA

-1829 VNAKVGALDTA
+1829 VNTKVGALDTA

-1873 ATDLAGYGITDAYTK
+1873 ATTLTGYGITDAYTK

-1900 DMATKTQVTADI
+1900 DMATKTQVTTDI
-1912 GIAKTALESAYQ
+1912 GTAKTALESAYQ

-2058 ASEFVEGSQKLSDKY
+2058 AGEFVEGSQKLSDKY

-2091 LADYATTT
+2091 FADYATTT

-2150 LQSGKADNATTLA
+2150 LQSGKADKATTLA

-2451 KPDGDTTNIEGNT
+2451 KPDRDTTNIEGNT

-2635 LSGADADGNTV
+2635 LSGADGDGNTV

-2683 TSVTTSR
+2683 TGVTTSK

-2833 NSRADF
+2833 NSRSDF
-2839 AMAMGSYEGKQALAL
+2839 AMAMGSYEGKQALAV

-2944 NYTQLKEKYIEE
+2944 DYTQLKEKYIEE

>member
-1 MSKREIRAKRL
+1 MDEVSKREIRAKRL

-39 ETSAAGEA
+39 ETSAAGEP
-47 KETKETKNAKAADS
+47 KETKDAKAADS
-61 ETGGEADAGEE
+61 ETGGEADADEE

-99 MAVDGALTGVTGING
+99 MAVDGALTGVTGINDAKFYADTHDLLLGYDAKSQGTGTVALGSDANAGGQYSTAIGASASATAENSSALGMYARAGFKDSVAIGFSSNATADNMVSFGVTENGGSTWTTRRSLEGIANIDMEGALTGVTGING

-128 GTIQD
+128 GTTEYD
-133 GGSFDKSSKNNAAI
+133 DFDKKSKNRAVI
-147 GLDIRVDQ
+147 GLGILADPYDNI
-155 NGNNSVFGIEA
+155 SVFGTSAE
-166 TGWGESV
+166 GRGESASAFGYDASADEFA
-173 SVFGYNAT
+173 SVFGSGANA
-181 ADNFG
+181 A
-186 SSFGAGARSEDGNG
+186 SNG
-200 SAFGYNAEAW
+200 SAFGYNAEAVEQY
-210 GGTGNSAFGYKAKA
+210 TSAFGSGAVAGDNHTIAVGYSAKSA
-224 ISGGYGVAVGSE
+224 GTYSIAVGSE

-248 AFAHIEKYEGYA
+248 AFAHIEKYGGYA

-272 TKALYSMAIGD
+272 TNALYSMAIGD
-283 HADSTFKNSIAIGA
+283 RADSTFKNSIAIGA
-297 SSNTTAENQVSFGTA
+297 SSNTTAENQVSFGTGR
-312 WVSTEVIEWTARRS
+312 VNTVNGNEVITWDKRRS

-334 MEGALTGVNKIDMK
+334 MEGALTGV
-348 NGALTG
+348 T
-354 VSTINGN
+354 SINGS
-361 VLVAMN
+361 VLAAMN

-374 LAIGTGAAFINPYSS
+374 LAIGAGAVFMDPDSS
-389 AIIYKNA
+389 VTTISKNA
-396 IAIGNGTGVLGDG
+396 IAIGNGTKVLGDG
-409 SLAVGYYSDYN
+409 SLAIGYYAYQRVG
-420 AALAGGIG
+420 AYAGGIE
-428 SIALNG
+428 SIAING
-434 WTNGGDYNVAIGG
+434 WVSLEANYNIAIGG
-447 SAIDADNV
+447 SVVDADNV
-455 VAIGYE
+455 VAIGYNAA
-461 SYSDSSN
+461 SDSSN
-468 AVVIGSHAQ
+468 AVAIGSNTYASYDGT
-477 AGRNSSVLGYAA
+477 ALGYAA
-489 DAGYMNSV
+489 QGTYHNAV
-497 AIGAYSRTTE
+497 AIGAYSGTTE
-507 ENQVSFGHKAGDKYG
+507 ENQVSFGHKVGDRNYADGSDYSDDLFRSLVNVADIDMHGNISLGGEWKENTTSGLYESNGKGELNGVTSINGVIFAKDSMNNQEGLLIGTLASGTSFYGAASVMIGLNIDNSAIDAVGIGNYAKVSGDGSVAIGYGAEAMSNMAMYPTAIGFFARAIGDDVVAIGAYSYAEHEYSVALGDDSSTSAENQVSFGHKAGDKYG
-522 DGGRDTYSGDLFRS
+522 DGGRDTYR
-536 LVNVADIEMHGALTG
+536 
-551 VTGIDGVT
+551 
-559 VSGTDA
+559 
-565 STGLTVGVN
+565 
-574 AVIGKTDTPFSST
+574 
-587 GFAVAKD
+587 
-594 GAVTAKTVNGATIT
+594 
-608 GTGFNG
+608 
-614 VTLSTDG
+614 
-621 KVNGA
+621 
-626 VITSNSFNGVTL
+626 
-638 EKGADSHY
+638 
-646 KVGGVDVTKMQT
+646 
-658 DVAGKADAATVTALD
+658 
-673 TRVGKSET
+673 
-681 DIGTLKTTVGDS
+681 
-693 SKGLVKDT
+693 
-701 ADLKAAVGDSTTG
+701 
-714 LAAVNTKVGALEGK
+714 
-728 TANIGYAEATGTTVD
+728 
-743 GVTMKAGNIGLG
+743 
-755 GEWSWNETSKVYES
+755 
-769 NGKGRLTGLTSIND
+769 
-783 MNVFFG
+783 
-789 SDGDGT
+789 
-795 SIVMGTTLGYNAI
+795 
-808 SVVGLGYGGT
+808 
-818 IDGEAAVYVG
+818 
-828 SNASALGNS
+828 
-837 SVAIGAGA
+837 
-845 SARESLSTALGG
+845 
-857 DTEAAGENSTAVGN
+857 
-871 GGRAKAENSVTLGYS
+871 
-886 AKVGEGHTNSVAVG
+886 
-900 ANSATTAADQV
+900 
-911 AFGTG
+911 
-916 EVKTVDG
+916 
-923 AEVVTWTNRRSL
+923 
-935 AGISDIDMAGNI
+935 
-947 SLGGEWSWNDAG
+947 
-959 TSYISNGLGNL
+959 
-970 TGVTG
+970 
-975 INGIEFFN
+975 
-983 YDCGDGPV
+983 
-991 LAIGSTIGNDST
+991 
-1003 ANSVGLGINTII
+1003 
-1015 EGYGSVAI
+1015 
-1023 GVSTNVR
+1023 
-1030 GNGATGVGSGVS
+1030 
-1042 ADGENSVA
+1042 
-1050 VGSNAFATT
+1050 
-1059 DGATAVG
+1059 
-1066 SASRVYAEGGSALGY
+1066 
-1081 GTSVAAAH
+1081 
-1089 TNSVA
+1089 
-1094 IGAKSA
+1094 
-1100 TGAANQVS
+1100 
-1108 FGHKVGDRNEYGGS
+1108 
-1122 NFTDDLFRSLVN
+1122 DDLFRSLVN

-1184 AVAKDGAVTAKTVN
+1184 AVAKDGAVTAKTVNGATITGTSFNGVTLSTDGKVN

-1344 KATVSGATAT
+1344 KVTVSGATAT
-1354 TLENGKLTVGAAAV
+1354 TLENGKLTVGAATV

-1379 LNNGSLTI
+1379 LNNGSLTV

-1395 AGLTASKVTVGAVTV
+1395 AGLTASKVTVGTVTV

-1486 DLDNAD
+1486 DLD
-1492 NALSGRATALETKTA
+1492 
-1507 KFNTAGD
+1507 
-1514 NLTGMANITS
+1514 
-1524 TAATLGGVGFAS
+1524 
-1536 AGVMTGVASI
+1536 
-1546 DGIAIDASRNLSNA
+1546 
-1560 GTYNGVTVAAA
+1560 
-1571 GISGTSVFNGAAI
+1571 
-1584 TNNSFNGV
+1584 
-1592 TLEKSADNHYKVGGV
+1592 
-1607 DVSALKT
+1607 
-1614 TVDSISADGVGTADT
+1614 
-1629 AGIKRDTTGTATTT
+1629 
-1643 IETNTAISSSGITTN
+1643 
-1658 KATVS
+1658 
-1663 GATATTLENGKLTV
+1663 
-1677 GAATVQN
+1677 
-1684 TGFAVGSSS
+1684 
-1693 LNNGSLTVDGN
+1693 
-1704 NKLTTAGLTASKVT
+1704 
-1718 VGAVTVSGGKVSGL
+1718 
-1732 TDAALSA
+1732 
-1739 VSTEAVTGKQLN
+1739 
-1751 ATNTTVSALDTAYKA
+1751 
-1766 ADTQIRTDFAAADT
+1766 
-1780 TLQNNIDAKV
+1780 
-1790 AQTAYDTKM
+1790 
-1799 SALDS
+1799 S

-1829 VNAKVGALDTA
+1829 VNTKVGALDTA

-1850 DFAAADTALKT
+1850 DFAAADNALKT

-1888 TAADEKITAATA
+1888 NDADAKITAATA

-1912 GIAKTALESAYQ
+1912 GTAKTALESAYQ
-1924 AADTALSDRAA
+1924 AADTALSNRAA

-2058 ASEFVEGSQKLSDKY
+2058 AGEFVEGDKKLSDKY

-2091 LADYATTT
+2091 FADYATTT

-2136 VGDADGGLV
+2136 VGDTDGGLV
-2145 KDVTE
+2145 KDVKD
-2150 LQSGKADNATTLA
+2150 LQSGKADKATTLA

-2191 TVTDIQSGLD
+2191 TVTDIQSGLE

-2371 TTAALGGVNFAA
+2371 ATAALGGVNFAA

-2451 KPDGDTTNIEGNT
+2451 KPDRDTTNIEGNT
-2464 SITTDGID
+2464 SITTDGIE

-2635 LSGADADGNTV
+2635 LSGTDADGNTV

-2683 TSVTTSR
+2683 TGVTTSR

-2806 NRMGVEI
+2806 SRMGVEI

-2839 AMAMGSYEGKQALAL
+2839 AMAMGSYEGKQALAV

-2944 NYTQLKEKYIEE
+2944 DYTQLKEKYIEE

>member
-26 APPLWAAEASVQT
+26 APPLWAVEASVQT

-47 KETKETKNAKAADS
+47 KETKDAKDAKAADS

-128 GTIQD
+128 GTTEY
-133 GGSFDKSSKNNAAI
+133 GGSFDKNSKNNAAI

-210 GGTGNSAFGYKAKA
+210 GGTGNSAFGYNAKA
-224 ISGGYGVAVGSE
+224 ISGGYGVAVGAE
-236 AIVEVDR
+236 AKVESAG

-248 AFAHIEKYEGYA
+248 GLANVEDTKGSFIG
-260 EAGNIA
+260 GIA
-266 IGTEAH
+266 IGQEAH
-272 TKALYSMAIGD
+272 TNNERSIAIGYD
-283 HADSTFKNSIAIGA
+283 AESTLKNSIAIGA
-297 SSNTTAENQVSFGTA
+297 ESNTTAENQVSFGTA
-312 WVSTEVIEWTARRS
+312 WVNIVDGEEVIEWTARRS
-326 LAGISDID
+326 LAGISDIE
-334 MEGALTGVNKIDMK
+334 MAGALTGV
-348 NGALTG
+348 T
-354 VSTINGN
+354 SINGS
-361 VLVAMN
+361 VLAAMN

-374 LAIGTGAAFINPYSS
+374 LAIGAGAVFMDPDSS
-389 AIIYKNA
+389 VTTISKNA
-396 IAIGNGTGVLGDG
+396 IAIGNGTKVLGDG
-409 SLAVGYYSDYN
+409 SLAIGYYAYQRVG
-420 AALAGGIG
+420 AFAGGIE
-428 SIALNG
+428 SIAING
-434 WTNGGDYNVAIGG
+434 WVSLEANYNIAIGG
-447 SAIDADNV
+447 SVVDADNV
-455 VAIGYE
+455 VAIGYNAA
-461 SYSDSSN
+461 SDSSN
-468 AVVIGSHAQ
+468 AVAIGSNTYASYDGT
-477 AGRNSSVLGYAA
+477 ALGYAA
-489 DAGYMNSV
+489 QGTYHNAV
-497 AIGAYSRTTE
+497 AIGAYSGTTE
-507 ENQVSFGHKAGDKYG
+507 ENQVSFGHKVGDRNYADGSDYSDDLFRSLINVADIDMHGNISLGGEWKENTTSGLYESNGKGELNGVTSINGVIFAKDSMNNDGGLLIGTLASGTSFYGDTSVMIGLNIDNSAIDAVGIGNNIKLTGDGSVAIGYGAEAMSNMAMYPTAIGFSARAIGDEVVAIGGSSYAVHEFSVALGDDSSTSAENQVSFGHKDGDKYG
-522 DGGRDTYSGDLFRS
+522 DGGRDTYGSDLFRS

-565 STGLTVGVN
+565 STGLTVGGN

-658 DVAGKADAATVTALD
+658 DVAGKADAATTLTGYGITDAYTKTETDTAIGKKADKATTLTGYGIVDAYTKTETDTAIGKKADKATTLAGYGIADAYTKTETDTSVGKKADKATTLTGYGIADAYTKTETDTAIGKKADKATTLTGYGITDAYTKTAADAKITAATADMATKTQVTA
-673 TRVGKSET
+673 
-681 DIGTLKTTVGDS
+681 DIGTAKT
-693 SKGLVKDT
+693 
-701 ADLKAAVGDSTTG
+701 
-714 LAAVNTKVGALEGK
+714 ALES
-728 TANIGYAEATGTTVD
+728 AYQ
-743 GVTMKAGNIGLG
+743 
-755 GEWSWNETSKVYES
+755 
-769 NGKGRLTGLTSIND
+769 
-783 MNVFFG
+783 
-789 SDGDGT
+789 
-795 SIVMGTTLGYNAI
+795 
-808 SVVGLGYGGT
+808 
-818 IDGEAAVYVG
+818 AAD
-828 SNASALGNS
+828 
-837 SVAIGAGA
+837 
-845 SARESLSTALGG
+845 TALG
-857 DTEAAGENSTAVGN
+857 
-871 GGRAKAENSVTLGYS
+871 
-886 AKVGEGHTNSVAVG
+886 
-900 ANSATTAADQV
+900 
-911 AFGTG
+911 
-916 EVKTVDG
+916 
-923 AEVVTWTNRRSL
+923 
-935 AGISDIDMAGNI
+935 
-947 SLGGEWSWNDAG
+947 
-959 TSYISNGLGNL
+959 
-970 TGVTG
+970 
-975 INGIEFFN
+975 
-983 YDCGDGPV
+983 
-991 LAIGSTIGNDST
+991 
-1003 ANSVGLGINTII
+1003 
-1015 EGYGSVAI
+1015 
-1023 GVSTNVR
+1023 
-1030 GNGATGVGSGVS
+1030 
-1042 ADGENSVA
+1042 
-1050 VGSNAFATT
+1050 
-1059 DGATAVG
+1059 
-1066 SASRVYAEGGSALGY
+1066 
-1081 GTSVAAAH
+1081 
-1089 TNSVA
+1089 
-1094 IGAKSA
+1094 
-1100 TGAANQVS
+1100 
-1108 FGHKVGDRNEYGGS
+1108 
-1122 NFTDDLFRSLVN
+1122 
-1134 VADIEMHGALTGVT
+1134 
-1148 GIDGVTV
+1148 
-1155 SGTDASTG
+1155 
-1163 LTVGGNAVI
+1163 
-1172 GKTDTPFSSTGF
+1172 
-1184 AVAKDGAVTAKTVN
+1184 
-1198 GAAITSN
+1198 
-1205 SFNGVTLEKGADSHY
+1205 
-1220 KVGGVDVTKMQT
+1220 
-1232 DVAGKA
+1232 
-1238 DAATV
+1238 
-1243 TALDTRVGKS
+1243 
-1253 ETDIGTL
+1253 
-1260 KTTVGDSSKG
+1260 
-1270 LVKDTAD
+1270 
-1277 LKAAVGDSSKGLV
+1277 
-1290 KQVSDVDTAYKAAD
+1290 
-1304 TVLQGRAKTLE
+1304 
-1315 DKTAGISRSGSTT
+1315 SRS
-1328 TLETNTSVSS
+1328 
-1338 SGITTN
+1338 
-1344 KATVSGATAT
+1344 A
-1354 TLENGKLTVGAAAV
+1354 
-1368 QNTGFAVGSSS
+1368 
-1379 LNNGSLTI
+1379 
-1387 DGNNKLTT
+1387 
-1395 AGLTASKVTVGAVTV
+1395 
-1410 SGGKVSGLTDAAL
+1410 
-1423 SAVSTE
+1423 
-1429 AVTGKQLN
+1429 
-1437 ATNTTVSAL
+1437 
-1446 DTAYKAAD
+1446 
-1454 TQIRTD
+1454 
-1460 FAAADTTLQNNI
+1460 
-1472 DAKVAQTAYDTKMS
+1472 
-1486 DLDNAD
+1486 
-1492 NALSGRATALETKTA
+1492 ALETKTA

-1536 AGVMTGVASI
+1536 AGVMTGVSSI
-1546 DGIAIDASRNLSNA
+1546 DGIAIDTSRNLSKA

-1592 TLEKSADNHYKVGGV
+1592 TLEKGADNHYKVGGV

-1614 TVDSISADGVGTADT
+1614 TVDSISADGVGTDDT

-1751 ATNTTVSALDTAYKA
+1751 ATNTTVSALDTAY
-1766 ADTQIRTDFAAADT
+1766 
-1780 TLQNNIDAKV
+1780 
-1790 AQTAYDTKM
+1790 
-1799 SALDS
+1799 
-1804 ADTALGSRAAAL
+1804 
-1816 ETAVNDSTTGLAA
+1816 
-1829 VNAKVGALDTA
+1829 
-1840 YQAADTQIRT
+1840 QAADTQIRT

-1873 ATDLAGYGITDAYTK
+1873 ATDLVGYGITDAYTK
-1888 TAADEKITAATA
+1888 TAADAKITAATA

-1912 GIAKTALESAYQ
+1912 GTAKTALESAYQ

-2058 ASEFVEGSQKLSDKY
+2058 AGEFVEGSQKLSDKY

-2091 LADYATTT
+2091 FADYATTT

-2136 VGDADGGLV
+2136 VGDTDGGLV
-2145 KDVTE
+2145 KDVKD

-2191 TVTDIQSGLD
+2191 TVTDIQSGLE

-2371 TTAALGGVNFAA
+2371 ATAALGGVNFAA

-2480 AIVVADGEKN
+2480 SIVVADGEKN

-2602 TTGRIDTDELYV
+2602 TTGRVDTDELYV

-2635 LSGADADGNTV
+2635 LSGTDADGNTV

-2683 TSVTTSR
+2683 TGVTTSK

-2839 AMAMGSYEGKQALAL
+2839 AMAMGSYEGKQALAV

-2887 DRLPEAERRAKEAAK
+2887 DRLPEAERKAKEAAK

-2944 NYTQLKEKYIEE
+2944 DYTQLKEKYIEE

>member
-47 KETKETKNAKAADS
+47 KETKDAKAADS

-99 MAVDGALTGVTGING
+99 MAVDGALTGVTSINDAKFYADSHDLLLGYDAKSQGTGTVALG
-114 SELVVD
+114 SD
-120 KVNNNFFI
+120 ANA
-128 GTIQD
+128 
-133 GGSFDKSSKNNAAI
+133 GGQYSTAI
-147 GLDIRVDQ
+147 GASASATAE
-155 NGNNSVFGIEA
+155 NSSALGMYARAGFKD
-166 TGWGESV
+166 SV
-173 SVFGYNAT
+173 AIGFSSNAT
-181 ADNFG
+181 ADN
-186 SSFGAGARSEDGNG
+186 
-200 SAFGYNAEAW
+200 
-210 GGTGNSAFGYKAKA
+210 
-224 ISGGYGVAVGSE
+224 
-236 AIVEVDR
+236 
-243 GIAIG
+243 
-248 AFAHIEKYEGYA
+248 
-260 EAGNIA
+260 
-266 IGTEAH
+266 
-272 TKALYSMAIGD
+272 M
-283 HADSTFKNSIAIGA
+283 
-297 SSNTTAENQVSFGTA
+297 VSFGVTENGG
-312 WVSTEVIEWTARRS
+312 STWTTRRS
-326 LAGISDID
+326 LEGIANID
-334 MEGALTGVNKIDMK
+334 MEGTINLGGTWTRNATSGAYESNGKGKLTGLTSINDTEVFIGNDGDALVVNI
-348 NGALTG
+348 GAYLGPDAMGTISLGQGNYVDGTYAISLGYNVTTIGSSSVSIGAASQATEDYSTALGGDAYADG
-354 VSTINGN
+354 VDST
-361 VLVAMN
+361 
-367 EDVTNKS
+367 
-374 LAIGTGAAFINPYSS
+374 AIGHMSRIEGKNSTALGANS
-389 AIIYKNA
+389 
-396 IAIGNGTGVLGDG
+396 TV
-409 SLAVGYYSDYN
+409 
-420 AALAGGIG
+420 AAEH
-428 SIALNG
+428 
-434 WTNGGDYNVAIGG
+434 T
-447 SAIDADNV
+447 
-455 VAIGYE
+455 
-461 SYSDSSN
+461 
-468 AVVIGSHAQ
+468 
-477 AGRNSSVLGYAA
+477 
-489 DAGYMNSV
+489 NSV
-497 AIGAYSRTTE
+497 AIGSESATSAAD
-507 ENQVSFGHKAGDKYG
+507 QVSFGHKAGDKQSTSGSATY
-522 DGGRDTYSGDLFRS
+522 DTDLFRS
-536 LVNVADIEMHGALTG
+536 LTNISDIEMHG
-551 VTGIDGVT
+551 
-559 VSGTDA
+559 
-565 STGLTVGVN
+565 
-574 AVIGKTDTPFSST
+574 
-587 GFAVAKD
+587 
-594 GAVTAKTVNGATIT
+594 
-608 GTGFNG
+608 
-614 VTLSTDG
+614 
-621 KVNGA
+621 
-626 VITSNSFNGVTL
+626 
-638 EKGADSHY
+638 
-646 KVGGVDVTKMQT
+646 
-658 DVAGKADAATVTALD
+658 
-673 TRVGKSET
+673 
-681 DIGTLKTTVGDS
+681 
-693 SKGLVKDT
+693 
-701 ADLKAAVGDSTTG
+701 
-714 LAAVNTKVGALEGK
+714 
-728 TANIGYAEATGTTVD
+728 NIS
-743 GVTMKAGNIGLG
+743 LG

-783 MNVFFG
+783 MDVYIG
-789 SDGDGT
+789 EKD
-795 SIVMGTTLGYNAI
+795 
-808 SVVGLGYGGT
+808 GGT
-818 IDGEAAVYVG
+818 IINIGSTVGYDAFATISLGAGNSVDGLYSISIG
-828 SNASALGNS
+828 NNASATGNNSITVGSAS
-837 SVAIGAGA
+837 SATADY
-845 SARESLSTALGG
+845 STALGS
-857 DTEAAGENSTAVGN
+857 DTDAVGENSTAIGYMSRVG
-871 GGRAKAENSVTLGYS
+871 AKNSTGLGANTSIAAE
-886 AKVGEGHTNSVAVG
+886 HTNSVAVG
-900 ANSATTAADQV
+900 AESVTSAADQV
-911 AFGTG
+911 SFGHKAGDKQSTSG
-916 EVKTVDG
+916 SATYD
-923 AEVVTWTNRRSL
+923 TDLFRSL
-935 AGISDIDMAGNI
+935 TNISDIEMHGNI
-947 SLGGEWSWNDAG
+947 NLGGELDWYDDE
-959 TSYISNGLGNL
+959 NGKTQWKTNGKGEL
-970 TGVTG
+970 TGVTS
-975 INGIEFFN
+975 INGAVLQMDVNDDEFM
-983 YDCGDGPV
+983 
-991 LAIGSTIGNDST
+991 T
-1003 ANSVGLGINTII
+1003 
-1015 EGYGSVAI
+1015 AI
-1023 GVSTNVR
+1023 GVKSYANSY
-1030 GNGATGVGSGVS
+1030 GSAFGWY
-1042 ADGENSVA
+1042 ARAEGQYSVA
-1050 VGSNAFATT
+1050 VGYAAET
-1059 DGATAVG
+1059 DGTGV
-1066 SASRVYAEGGSALGY
+1066 ALGY
-1081 GTSVAAAH
+1081 DAKAKADGGTSLGMAAVVGEEH

-1094 IGAKSA
+1094 IGSYSV
-1100 TGAANQVS
+1100 TNAANQVS
-1108 FGHKVGDRNEYGGS
+1108 FGHKTGDNDVESGLTYKTDMFRSLINVADIDMHGNISLGGEWKENTTSGLYESNGKGELNGVTSINGVIFAKDSMNNQEGLLIGTLAPDTYYSGGFSVMIGTDIDNQAIDAVGIGNNIKLTGDGSVAIGNGAQSLEDGIAIGFSSHAIGYDVVAIGTYSYSEYANSVALGS
-1122 NFTDDLFRSLVN
+1122 KSVALEENQVSFGHKADDKDSEGDTYGSDLFRSLVN

-1198 GAAITSN
+1198 GATITGTGFNGVTLSTDGKVNGAAITSN

-1238 DAATV
+1238 DAATTLTGYGITDAYTKTETDTAVGKKADKATTLTGYGITDAYTKTAADAKITAATADMATKTQV
-1243 TALDTRVGKS
+1243 TA
-1253 ETDIGTL
+1253 DIGTA
-1260 KTTVGDSSKG
+1260 KTALES
-1270 LVKDTAD
+1270 
-1277 LKAAVGDSSKGLV
+1277 
-1290 KQVSDVDTAYKAAD
+1290 AYQAAD
-1304 TVLQGRAKTLE
+1304 TALGSRA
-1315 DKTAGISRSGSTT
+1315 A
-1328 TLETNTSVSS
+1328 
-1338 SGITTN
+1338 
-1344 KATVSGATAT
+1344 
-1354 TLENGKLTVGAAAV
+1354 
-1368 QNTGFAVGSSS
+1368 
-1379 LNNGSLTI
+1379 
-1387 DGNNKLTT
+1387 
-1395 AGLTASKVTVGAVTV
+1395 
-1410 SGGKVSGLTDAAL
+1410 
-1423 SAVSTE
+1423 
-1429 AVTGKQLN
+1429 
-1437 ATNTTVSAL
+1437 
-1446 DTAYKAAD
+1446 
-1454 TQIRTD
+1454 
-1460 FAAADTTLQNNI
+1460 
-1472 DAKVAQTAYDTKMS
+1472 
-1486 DLDNAD
+1486 
-1492 NALSGRATALETKTA
+1492 ALETKTA

-1592 TLEKSADNHYKVGGV
+1592 TLEKGADNHYKVGGV
-1607 DVSALKT
+1607 DVSELKT

-1629 AGIKRDTTGTATTT
+1629 AGIKRDTTGTTTT
-1643 IETNTAISSSGITTN
+1643 SIETNTKISSSGITTN

-1718 VGAVTVSGGKVSGL
+1718 VGTVTVSGGKVSGL

-1751 ATNTTVSALDTAYKA
+1751 ATNTTVAGKADKATTLTGYGITDAYTKTETTAAIDTA
-1766 ADTQIRTDFAAADT
+1766 
-1780 TLQNNIDAKV
+1780 
-1790 AQTAYDTKM
+1790 
-1799 SALDS
+1799 
-1804 ADTALGSRAAAL
+1804 
-1816 ETAVNDSTTGLAA
+1816 
-1829 VNAKVGALDTA
+1829 
-1840 YQAADTQIRT
+1840 
-1850 DFAAADTALKT
+1850 KT
-1861 ELNTAIDEKAKK
+1861 ELTTAIGKKADA

-1912 GIAKTALESAYQ
+1912 GTAKTALESAYQ

-2091 LADYATTT
+2091 FADYATTT

-2150 LQSGKADNATTLA
+2150 LQSGKADKATTLA

-2305 TDGLS
+2305 IDGLS

-2371 TTAALGGVNFAA
+2371 ATAALGGVNFAA

-2451 KPDGDTTNIEGNT
+2451 KPDRDTTNIEGNT

-2480 AIVVADGEKN
+2480 SIVVADGEKN

-2614 DGNKVTVAGGTIGQT
+2614 DGNKVTVAGGTIDKT
-2629 DAVDNH
+2629 DAVENH
-2635 LSGADADGNTV
+2635 LSGTDADGNTV

-2683 TSVTTSR
+2683 TGVTTSK

-2839 AMAMGSYEGKQALAL
+2839 AMAMGSYEGKQALAV

-2887 DRLPEAERRAKEAAK
+2887 DRLPEAERKAKEAAK

-2944 NYTQLKEKYIEE
+2944 DYTQLKEKYIEE
-2956 TADRQQ
+2956 TADSQQ
-2962 PEQAEAEE
+2962 SEQAEAEE

>member
-47 KETKETKNAKAADS
+47 KETKDAKAADS
-61 ETGGEADAGEE
+61 ETGGEADADEGEN
-72 ETVVVPVIGYSTRSA
+72 VVVPVIGYSTRSA

-147 GLDIRVDQ
+147 GLDIYVDS
-155 NGNNSVFGIEA
+155 NGNSSVFGA
-166 TGWGESV
+166 AAKSWGESA
-173 SVFGYNAT
+173 SV
-181 ADNFG
+181 
-186 SSFGAGARSEDGNG
+186 FGAGAESGEYGSVFGAGAEASEQYG
-200 SAFGYNAEAW
+200 SAFGAGALAGHSN
-210 GGTGNSAFGYKAKA
+210 TVAFGYSAKSTEWYSIAVGAEAKA
-224 ISGGYGVAVGSE
+224 EVAG
-236 AIVEVDR
+236 

-248 AFAHIEKYEGYA
+248 ALANVGTGVKTYGS
-260 EAGNIA
+260 GIA
-266 IGTEAH
+266 IGREAH
-272 TKALYSMAIGD
+272 TNNDLTIALGYNAE
-283 HADSTFKNSIAIGA
+283 STFESSIAVGA
-297 SSNTTAENQVSFGTA
+297 NSATTAAYQVAFGTG
-312 WVSTEVIEWTARRS
+312 EVKTVDGAEVVTWTDRRS

-354 VSTINGN
+354 ISTINGN
-361 VLVAMN
+361 VLVPMN

-374 LAIGTGAAFINPYSS
+374 LAIGTGADFKSSYSS
-389 AIIYKNA
+389 VTTIYKNA
-396 IAIGNGTGVLGDG
+396 IAIGNGAYAGGNG
-409 SLAVGYYSDYN
+409 SLAIGFDSNGN
-420 AALAGGIG
+420 AAAAGGVG
-428 SIALNG
+428 SISLNAMASGDHNVIISG
-434 WTNGGDYNVAIGG
+434 WADAYDSVVIGYG
-447 SAIDADNV
+447 SSTDNSNV
-455 VAIGYE
+455 VAIGNG
-461 SYSDSSN
+461 SYGGAD
-468 AVVIGSHAQ
+468 GT
-477 AGRNSSVLGYAA
+477 VLGYAA
-489 DAGYMNSV
+489 
-497 AIGAYSRTTE
+497 
-507 ENQVSFGHKAGDKYG
+507 
-522 DGGRDTYSGDLFRS
+522 
-536 LVNVADIEMHGALTG
+536 
-551 VTGIDGVT
+551 
-559 VSGTDA
+559 GTD
-565 STGLTVGVN
+565 
-574 AVIGKTDTPFSST
+574 
-587 GFAVAKD
+587 
-594 GAVTAKTVNGATIT
+594 
-608 GTGFNG
+608 
-614 VTLSTDG
+614 
-621 KVNGA
+621 
-626 VITSNSFNGVTL
+626 
-638 EKGADSHY
+638 
-646 KVGGVDVTKMQT
+646 
-658 DVAGKADAATVTALD
+658 
-673 TRVGKSET
+673 
-681 DIGTLKTTVGDS
+681 
-693 SKGLVKDT
+693 
-701 ADLKAAVGDSTTG
+701 
-714 LAAVNTKVGALEGK
+714 
-728 TANIGYAEATGTTVD
+728 
-743 GVTMKAGNIGLG
+743 
-755 GEWSWNETSKVYES
+755 
-769 NGKGRLTGLTSIND
+769 GR
-783 MNVFFG
+783 
-789 SDGDGT
+789 
-795 SIVMGTTLGYNAI
+795 
-808 SVVGLGYGGT
+808 
-818 IDGEAAVYVG
+818 
-828 SNASALGNS
+828 
-837 SVAIGAGA
+837 
-845 SARESLSTALGG
+845 
-857 DTEAAGENSTAVGN
+857 
-871 GGRAKAENSVTLGYS
+871 
-886 AKVGEGHTNSVAVG
+886 
-900 ANSATTAADQV
+900 
-911 AFGTG
+911 
-916 EVKTVDG
+916 
-923 AEVVTWTNRRSL
+923 
-935 AGISDIDMAGNI
+935 
-947 SLGGEWSWNDAG
+947 
-959 TSYISNGLGNL
+959 
-970 TGVTG
+970 
-975 INGIEFFN
+975 
-983 YDCGDGPV
+983 
-991 LAIGSTIGNDST
+991 
-1003 ANSVGLGINTII
+1003 
-1015 EGYGSVAI
+1015 
-1023 GVSTNVR
+1023 
-1030 GNGATGVGSGVS
+1030 
-1042 ADGENSVA
+1042 
-1050 VGSNAFATT
+1050 
-1059 DGATAVG
+1059 
-1066 SASRVYAEGGSALGY
+1066 
-1081 GTSVAAAH
+1081 
-1089 TNSVA
+1089 NSVA
-1094 IGAKSA
+1094 IGAKSSVA
-1100 TGAANQVS
+1100 SGDDDKVS
-1108 FGHKVGDRNEYGGS
+1108 FGHKVGDINYADGS
-1122 NFTDDLFRSLVN
+1122 DYSDDLFRSLIN
-1134 VADIEMHGALTGVT
+1134 VADIDMHGALTGVT

-1184 AVAKDGAVTAKTVN
+1184 AVAKDGAVTAKTVNGATITGTGFNGVTLSTDGKVN

-1290 KQVSDVDTAYKAAD
+1290 KQVSDVDTSYKAAD

-1328 TLETNTSVSS
+1328 TLETNTSV
-1338 SGITTN
+1338 
-1344 KATVSGATAT
+1344 
-1354 TLENGKLTVGAAAV
+1354 
-1368 QNTGFAVGSSS
+1368 
-1379 LNNGSLTI
+1379 
-1387 DGNNKLTT
+1387 
-1395 AGLTASKVTVGAVTV
+1395 
-1410 SGGKVSGLTDAAL
+1410 
-1423 SAVSTE
+1423 
-1429 AVTGKQLN
+1429 
-1437 ATNTTVSAL
+1437 
-1446 DTAYKAAD
+1446 
-1454 TQIRTD
+1454 
-1460 FAAADTTLQNNI
+1460 
-1472 DAKVAQTAYDTKMS
+1472 
-1486 DLDNAD
+1486 
-1492 NALSGRATALETKTA
+1492 
-1507 KFNTAGD
+1507 
-1514 NLTGMANITS
+1514 
-1524 TAATLGGVGFAS
+1524 
-1536 AGVMTGVASI
+1536 
-1546 DGIAIDASRNLSNA
+1546 
-1560 GTYNGVTVAAA
+1560 
-1571 GISGTSVFNGAAI
+1571 
-1584 TNNSFNGV
+1584 
-1592 TLEKSADNHYKVGGV
+1592 
-1607 DVSALKT
+1607 
-1614 TVDSISADGVGTADT
+1614 
-1629 AGIKRDTTGTATTT
+1629 
-1643 IETNTAISSSGITTN
+1643 SSSGITTN

-1799 SALDS
+1799 SALDN
-1804 ADTALGSRAAAL
+1804 ADNALSGRATAL
-1816 ETAVNDSTTGLAA
+1816 ETKTAKFNTAGDNLTGMANITSTAATLGGVGFASAGVMTGVSSIDGIAIDASRNLSNAGTYNGVTVAA
-1829 VNAKVGALDTA
+1829 AGISGTSVFNGAAITNNSFNGVTLEKGADNHYKVGGIDLTALSNGDVVTDNTKGIDRNQDTATTTIETNTKISSSGITTNKATVSGATATTLENGKLTVGAATVQNTGFAVGSSSLNNGSLTVDGNNKLTTAGLTASKVTVGAVTVSGGKVSGLTDAALSAVSTEAVTGKQLNATNTTVSALDTA
-1840 YQAADTQIRT
+1840 YKAADTQIRT

-1912 GIAKTALESAYQ
+1912 GTAKTALESAYQ
-1924 AADTALSDRAA
+1924 AADTALSNRAA

-1960 ATVLTAGEFK
+1960 ATLLTAGEFK

-2058 ASEFVEGSQKLSDKY
+2058 AGEFVEGSQKLSDKY

-2091 LADYATTT
+2091 FADYATTT

-2150 LQSGKADNATTLA
+2150 LQSGKADKATTLA

-2191 TVTDIQSGLD
+2191 IVTDIQSGLD

-2371 TTAALGGVNFAA
+2371 ATAALGGVNFAA

-2451 KPDGDTTNIEGNT
+2451 KPDRDTTNIEGNT

-2480 AIVVADGEKN
+2480 SIVVADGEKN

-2614 DGNKVTVAGGTIGQT
+2614 DGNKVTVAGGTINQT
-2629 DAVDNH
+2629 DAVNNH

-2683 TSVTTSR
+2683 TGVTTSK

-2839 AMAMGSYEGKQALAL
+2839 AMAMGSYEGKQALAV

-2944 NYTQLKEKYIEE
+2944 DYTQLKEKYIEE

>member
-1 MSKREIRAKRL
+1 MDEVSKREIRAKRL

-47 KETKETKNAKAADS
+47 KETKDAKDAKAADS

-87 AGSDYGVMPLAD
+87 AGSGYGVMPLAD
-99 MAVDGALTGVTGING
+99 TAVDGALTGVTSINDAKFYADSHDLLLGYDAKSQGTGTVALG
-114 SELVVD
+114 SD
-120 KVNNNFFI
+120 ANA
-128 GTIQD
+128 
-133 GGSFDKSSKNNAAI
+133 GGQYSTAI
-147 GLDIRVDQ
+147 GASASATAE
-155 NGNNSVFGIEA
+155 NSSALGMYARAGFKD
-166 TGWGESV
+166 SV
-173 SVFGYNAT
+173 AIGFSSNAT
-181 ADNFG
+181 ADNMV
-186 SSFGAGARSEDGNG
+186 SFGVTENGGSTWTTRRSLEGIANIDMEGTINL
-200 SAFGYNAEAW
+200 
-210 GGTGNSAFGYKAKA
+210 GGTWTKNA
-224 ISGGYGVAVGSE
+224 SGIYESNGKGE
-236 AIVEVDR
+236 LT
-243 GIAIG
+243 GITKING
-248 AFAHIEKYEGYA
+248 IDFQYIEDSPSL
-260 EAGNIA
+260 A
-266 IGTEAH
+266 IGTY
-272 TKALYSMAIGD
+272 LSGDYSYSLAIGGG
-283 HADSTFKNSIAIGA
+283 ADAAANNATAVGFSTSAYGENSTAIGNSSTVYEKSGTAIGA
-297 SSNTTAENQVSFGTA
+297 SAYVQNGHTGSVAIGYDSATTAANQVAFGTGT
-312 WVSTEVIEWTARRS
+312 VTTDDGPEVVTWTNRRS

-334 MEGALTGVNKIDMK
+334 MEGALTGV
-348 NGALTG
+348 T
-354 VSTINGN
+354 SINGN
-361 VLVAMN
+361 VLVPMN

-374 LAIGTGAAFINPYSS
+374 LAIGTGAAFTSRYSS
-389 AIIYKNA
+389 ETICKNA
-396 IAIGNGTGVLGDG
+396 IVIGNGTSVAGDG
-409 SLAVGYYSDYN
+409 ALAIGYYANQREGSF
-420 AALAGGIG
+420 AGGIG
-428 SIALNG
+428 SIAING
-434 WTNGGDYNVAIGG
+434 WVSDGNYSVAINGFV
-447 SAIDADNV
+447 AEADNV
-455 VAIGYE
+455 VAIGYRA
-461 SYSDSSN
+461 SSDSNNGVAIGSN
-468 AVVIGSHAQ
+468 AYASYDGTA
-477 AGRNSSVLGYAA
+477 LGYAA
-489 DAGYMNSV
+489 QGNDNNAV
-497 AIGAYSRTTE
+497 AIGAYSGTTE
-507 ENQVSFGHKAGDKYG
+507 ENQVSFGHKAGDRNYADGSDYSDDLFRSLINVADIDMAGNINLGGEWKENTTSGLYESNGKGELNGVTSINGVIFAKDSMNNQEGLLIGTLASGTSFYGDASVMIGLNIDNSAIDAVGIGNYAKVRGDGSVAIGYGAEAMSNMAMYPTAIGFFARAIGDEVVAIGGSSYAVHEFSVALGDDSSTSAENQVSFGHKAGDKYG
-522 DGGRDTYSGDLFRS
+522 DGGRD
-536 LVNVADIEMHGALTG
+536 I
-551 VTGIDGVT
+551 
-559 VSGTDA
+559 
-565 STGLTVGVN
+565 
-574 AVIGKTDTPFSST
+574 
-587 GFAVAKD
+587 
-594 GAVTAKTVNGATIT
+594 
-608 GTGFNG
+608 
-614 VTLSTDG
+614 
-621 KVNGA
+621 
-626 VITSNSFNGVTL
+626 
-638 EKGADSHY
+638 
-646 KVGGVDVTKMQT
+646 
-658 DVAGKADAATVTALD
+658 
-673 TRVGKSET
+673 
-681 DIGTLKTTVGDS
+681 
-693 SKGLVKDT
+693 
-701 ADLKAAVGDSTTG
+701 
-714 LAAVNTKVGALEGK
+714 
-728 TANIGYAEATGTTVD
+728 
-743 GVTMKAGNIGLG
+743 
-755 GEWSWNETSKVYES
+755 
-769 NGKGRLTGLTSIND
+769 
-783 MNVFFG
+783 
-789 SDGDGT
+789 
-795 SIVMGTTLGYNAI
+795 
-808 SVVGLGYGGT
+808 
-818 IDGEAAVYVG
+818 
-828 SNASALGNS
+828 
-837 SVAIGAGA
+837 
-845 SARESLSTALGG
+845 
-857 DTEAAGENSTAVGN
+857 
-871 GGRAKAENSVTLGYS
+871 
-886 AKVGEGHTNSVAVG
+886 
-900 ANSATTAADQV
+900 
-911 AFGTG
+911 
-916 EVKTVDG
+916 
-923 AEVVTWTNRRSL
+923 
-935 AGISDIDMAGNI
+935 
-947 SLGGEWSWNDAG
+947 
-959 TSYISNGLGNL
+959 
-970 TGVTG
+970 
-975 INGIEFFN
+975 
-983 YDCGDGPV
+983 
-991 LAIGSTIGNDST
+991 
-1003 ANSVGLGINTII
+1003 
-1015 EGYGSVAI
+1015 YGS
-1023 GVSTNVR
+1023 
-1030 GNGATGVGSGVS
+1030 
-1042 ADGENSVA
+1042 
-1050 VGSNAFATT
+1050 
-1059 DGATAVG
+1059 
-1066 SASRVYAEGGSALGY
+1066 
-1081 GTSVAAAH
+1081 
-1089 TNSVA
+1089 
-1094 IGAKSA
+1094 
-1100 TGAANQVS
+1100 
-1108 FGHKVGDRNEYGGS
+1108 
-1122 NFTDDLFRSLVN
+1122 DLFRSLVN

-1198 GAAITSN
+1198 GATITGTGFNGVTLSTDGKVNGAAITSN

-1238 DAATV
+1238 DVATTLTGYGITDAYTKTETDTAIGKKADKATTLTGYGIADAYTKTETDTAIGKKADKATTLTGYGITDAYTKTAADAKITAATADMATKTQV
-1243 TALDTRVGKS
+1243 TA
-1253 ETDIGTL
+1253 DIGTA
-1260 KTTVGDSSKG
+1260 KTALES
-1270 LVKDTAD
+1270 
-1277 LKAAVGDSSKGLV
+1277 
-1290 KQVSDVDTAYKAAD
+1290 AYQAAD
-1304 TVLQGRAKTLE
+1304 TAL
-1315 DKTAGISRSGSTT
+1315 GS
-1328 TLETNTSVSS
+1328 
-1338 SGITTN
+1338 
-1344 KATVSGATAT
+1344 
-1354 TLENGKLTVGAAAV
+1354 
-1368 QNTGFAVGSSS
+1368 
-1379 LNNGSLTI
+1379 
-1387 DGNNKLTT
+1387 
-1395 AGLTASKVTVGAVTV
+1395 
-1410 SGGKVSGLTDAAL
+1410 
-1423 SAVSTE
+1423 
-1429 AVTGKQLN
+1429 
-1437 ATNTTVSAL
+1437 
-1446 DTAYKAAD
+1446 
-1454 TQIRTD
+1454 
-1460 FAAADTTLQNNI
+1460 
-1472 DAKVAQTAYDTKMS
+1472 
-1486 DLDNAD
+1486 
-1492 NALSGRATALETKTA
+1492 RATALETKTA

-1546 DGIAIDASRNLSNA
+1546 DGIAIDASRNLSKA

-1592 TLEKSADNHYKVGGV
+1592 TLEKGADNHYKVGGV

-1629 AGIKRDTTGTATTT
+1629 AGIKRDTTGTATTS
-1643 IETNTAISSSGITTN
+1643 IETNTKISSSGITTN
-1658 KATVS
+1658 KVTVS

-1718 VGAVTVSGGKVSGL
+1718 VGAVIVSGGKVSGL

-1751 ATNTTVSALDTAYKA
+1751 ATNTTVSALDNAYKA

-1790 AQTAYDTKM
+1790 AQAAYDTKM
-1799 SALDS
+1799 SDLDS

-1850 DFAAADTALKT
+1850 DFVAADTALKT

-2091 LADYATTT
+2091 FADYATTT

-2145 KDVTE
+2145 KDVKD
-2150 LQSGKADNATTLA
+2150 LQGGKADKATTLA

-2371 TTAALGGVNFAA
+2371 ATAALGGVNFAA

-2451 KPDGDTTNIEGNT
+2451 KPDRDTTNIEGNT

-2480 AIVVADGEKN
+2480 SIVVADGEKN

-2602 TTGRIDTDELYV
+2602 TTGRVDTDELYV

-2635 LSGADADGNTV
+2635 LSGTDADGNTV

-2683 TSVTTSR
+2683 TGVTTSK

-2789 SAIEGMQSD
+2789 SAIEGMQSG

-2839 AMAMGSYEGKQALAL
+2839 AMAMGSYEGKQALAV

-2887 DRLPEAERRAKEAAK
+2887 DRLPEAERKAKEAAK

-2944 NYTQLKEKYIEE
+2944 DYTQLKEKYIEE

>member
-99 MAVDGALTGVTGING
+99 MAVDGALTGVTSINDAKFYADSHDLLLGYDAKSQGTGTVALGSDANAGGQYSTAIGASASATAENSSALGMYARAGFKDSVAIGFSSNATADNMVSFGVTENGGSTWTTRRSLEGIANIDMEGALTGVTGING

-133 GGSFDKSSKNNAAI
+133 GDSFDKNSKNNAAI

-210 GGTGNSAFGYKAKA
+210 GGNGNSAFGYNAKA
-224 ISGGYGVAVGSE
+224 ISGGYGVAVGAE
-236 AIVEVDR
+236 AKVESAG

-248 AFAHIEKYEGYA
+248 GLANVEDTKGSFIG
-260 EAGNIA
+260 GIA
-266 IGTEAH
+266 IGQEAH
-272 TKALYSMAIGD
+272 TNNERSIAIGYD
-283 HADSTFKNSIAIGA
+283 AESTLKNSIAIGA
-297 SSNTTAENQVSFGTA
+297 ESNTTAENQVSFGTGS
-312 WVSTEVIEWTARRS
+312 VNTVNGNEVITWDKRRS

-334 MEGALTGVNKIDMK
+334 MEGALAGVNKIDMK

-361 VLVAMN
+361 VLVVMN

-374 LAIGTGAAFINPYSS
+374 LAIGTGAVFSSSS
-389 AIIYKNA
+389 ATIYKNA
-396 IAIGNGTGVLGDG
+396 IAIGNGAYAGGNG
-409 SLAVGYYSDYN
+409 SLAIGFDSNGN
-420 AALAGGIG
+420 AAAAGGVG
-428 SIALNG
+428 SISLNARASGDHNVIISG
-434 WTNGGDYNVAIGG
+434 WADAYDSVVIGYG
-447 SAIDADNV
+447 AGTDNSNV
-455 VAIGYE
+455 VAIGNG
-461 SYSDSSN
+461 SYGGGN
-468 AVVIGSHAQ
+468 GTA
-477 AGRNSSVLGYAA
+477 LGYAA
-489 DAGYMNSV
+489 GTEGYNSV
-497 AIGAYSRTTE
+497 AIGAKSSVASGDDNKVSFGHKVGDLNYADGSDYSDDLFRSLINVADIDMHGNISLGGEWKENTTSGLYE
-507 ENQVSFGHKAGDKYG
+507 SNGKGELNGVTSINGVIFAKDSMNNQEGLLIGTLASGTSFYGAASVMIGLNIDNSAIDAVGIGNYAKVSGDGSVAIGYGAEAMSNMAMYPTAIGFFARAIGDDVVAIGAYSYAEHEYSVALGDDSSTSAENQVSFGHKAGDKYG
-522 DGGRDTYSGDLFRS
+522 DGGRDTYR
-536 LVNVADIEMHGALTG
+536 
-551 VTGIDGVT
+551 
-559 VSGTDA
+559 
-565 STGLTVGVN
+565 
-574 AVIGKTDTPFSST
+574 
-587 GFAVAKD
+587 
-594 GAVTAKTVNGATIT
+594 
-608 GTGFNG
+608 
-614 VTLSTDG
+614 
-621 KVNGA
+621 
-626 VITSNSFNGVTL
+626 
-638 EKGADSHY
+638 
-646 KVGGVDVTKMQT
+646 
-658 DVAGKADAATVTALD
+658 
-673 TRVGKSET
+673 
-681 DIGTLKTTVGDS
+681 
-693 SKGLVKDT
+693 
-701 ADLKAAVGDSTTG
+701 
-714 LAAVNTKVGALEGK
+714 
-728 TANIGYAEATGTTVD
+728 
-743 GVTMKAGNIGLG
+743 
-755 GEWSWNETSKVYES
+755 
-769 NGKGRLTGLTSIND
+769 
-783 MNVFFG
+783 
-789 SDGDGT
+789 
-795 SIVMGTTLGYNAI
+795 
-808 SVVGLGYGGT
+808 
-818 IDGEAAVYVG
+818 
-828 SNASALGNS
+828 
-837 SVAIGAGA
+837 
-845 SARESLSTALGG
+845 
-857 DTEAAGENSTAVGN
+857 
-871 GGRAKAENSVTLGYS
+871 
-886 AKVGEGHTNSVAVG
+886 
-900 ANSATTAADQV
+900 
-911 AFGTG
+911 
-916 EVKTVDG
+916 
-923 AEVVTWTNRRSL
+923 
-935 AGISDIDMAGNI
+935 
-947 SLGGEWSWNDAG
+947 
-959 TSYISNGLGNL
+959 
-970 TGVTG
+970 
-975 INGIEFFN
+975 
-983 YDCGDGPV
+983 
-991 LAIGSTIGNDST
+991 
-1003 ANSVGLGINTII
+1003 
-1015 EGYGSVAI
+1015 
-1023 GVSTNVR
+1023 
-1030 GNGATGVGSGVS
+1030 
-1042 ADGENSVA
+1042 
-1050 VGSNAFATT
+1050 
-1059 DGATAVG
+1059 
-1066 SASRVYAEGGSALGY
+1066 
-1081 GTSVAAAH
+1081 
-1089 TNSVA
+1089 
-1094 IGAKSA
+1094 
-1100 TGAANQVS
+1100 
-1108 FGHKVGDRNEYGGS
+1108 
-1122 NFTDDLFRSLVN
+1122 DDLFRSLVN

-1198 GAAITSN
+1198 GATITGTG
-1205 SFNGVTLEKGADSHY
+1205 FNGVTLEKGADSHY

-1238 DAATV
+1238 DAATTLTGYGITDAYTKTETDTAVGKKADKATTLTGYGIADAYTKTETDTAIGKKADKATTLTGYGIADAYTKTETDTAIGKKADKATTLTGYGITDAYTKTAADEKITVATADMATKTQV
-1243 TALDTRVGKS
+1243 TA
-1253 ETDIGTL
+1253 DIGTA
-1260 KTTVGDSSKG
+1260 KTALES
-1270 LVKDTAD
+1270 
-1277 LKAAVGDSSKGLV
+1277 
-1290 KQVSDVDTAYKAAD
+1290 AYQAAD
-1304 TVLQGRAKTLE
+1304 T
-1315 DKTAGISRSGSTT
+1315 
-1328 TLETNTSVSS
+1328 
-1338 SGITTN
+1338 
-1344 KATVSGATAT
+1344 
-1354 TLENGKLTVGAAAV
+1354 
-1368 QNTGFAVGSSS
+1368 
-1379 LNNGSLTI
+1379 
-1387 DGNNKLTT
+1387 
-1395 AGLTASKVTVGAVTV
+1395 
-1410 SGGKVSGLTDAAL
+1410 AL
-1423 SAVSTE
+1423 S
-1429 AVTGKQLN
+1429 
-1437 ATNTTVSAL
+1437 
-1446 DTAYKAAD
+1446 D
-1454 TQIRTD
+1454 
-1460 FAAADTTLQNNI
+1460 
-1472 DAKVAQTAYDTKMS
+1472 
-1486 DLDNAD
+1486 
-1492 NALSGRATALETKTA
+1492 RATALETKTA

-1592 TLEKSADNHYKVGGV
+1592 TLEKGADNHYKVGGV

-1790 AQTAYDTKM
+1790 AQAAYDTKM
-1799 SALDS
+1799 SDLDS

-1850 DFAAADTALKT
+1850 DFA
-1861 ELNTAIDEKAKK
+1861 
-1873 ATDLAGYGITDAYTK
+1873 
-1888 TAADEKITAATA
+1888 
-1900 DMATKTQVTADI
+1900 
-1912 GIAKTALESAYQ
+1912 

-2058 ASEFVEGSQKLSDKY
+2058 AGEFVEGSQKLSDKY

-2091 LADYATTT
+2091 FADYATTT

-2150 LQSGKADNATTLA
+2150 LQSGKADKATTLA

-2371 TTAALGGVNFAA
+2371 ATAALGGVNFAA

-2451 KPDGDTTNIEGNT
+2451 KPDRDTTNIEGNT

-2614 DGNKVTVAGGTIGQT
+2614 DGNKVTVAGGTIDKT
-2629 DAVDNH
+2629 DAVNNH

-2683 TSVTTSR
+2683 TGVTTSK

-2839 AMAMGSYEGKQALAL
+2839 AMAMGSYEGKQALAV

-2944 NYTQLKEKYIEE
+2944 DYTQLKEKYIEE